1 MKNNL
6 RYGIRKHKLGAASV
20 FLGTMIVVGMGQ
32 DKEAAAS
39 EQKTTTVEE
48 NGNSATDNKTSETQ
62 TTATNVNH
70 IEETQSYNATVTE
83 QPSNATQVTTEEAP
97 KAVQAP
103 QTAQPANIETVKEE
117 VVKEEAKP
125 QVKETTQ
132 SQDNSGDQRQVDLT
146 PKKATQNQVAET
158 QVEVAQ
164 PRTASESKPRV
175 TRSADV
181 AEAKEASN
189 AKVETGTDVTSK
201 VTVEIGSIEGH
212 NNTNKVEPH
221 AGQRAVLKYKL
232 KFENGLHQ
240 GDYFDFTLS
249 NNVNTH
255 GVSTARKVPEIKNG
269 SVVMATGEVLEGGKI
284 RYTFTND
291 IEDKVDVTAELEI
304 NLFIDPKTV
313 QTNGNQTITS
323 TLNEE
328 QTSKELD
335 VKYKDGIGNYYANLN
350 GSIET
355 FNKANNRFSHVAFI
369 KPNNGKTTSVTVT
382 GTLMKGSN
390 QNGNQPKVRIFEYL
404 GNNEDIAKSV
414 YANTTDTSKFKEVT
428 SNMSGN
434 LNLQNNG
441 SYSLNIENLDKTYVV
456 HYDGEYLNGTDEVDF
471 RTQMVGHPEQLYKY
485 YYDRGYTLTW
495 DNGLVLYSNKA
506 NGNGKNGPIIQNNK
520 FEYKE
525 DTIKET
531 LTGQYDKNLVTT
543 VEEEYD
549 SSTLDIDYHT
559 AIDGGGGYVDGYIE
573 TIEETDSS
581 AIDIDYHT
589 AVDSEAGHV
598 GGYTESSEESNPID
612 FEESTHENS
621 KHHADVVEYE
631 EDTNPGGGQVTT
643 ESNLVEFDE
652 ESTKG
657 IVTGAVSDHTT
668 VEDTKEYTTESNL
681 IELVDELPEEH
692 GQAQGPVEEITE
704 NNHHISHSGLGTE
717 NGHGNYDVIEEIEEN
732 SHVDIKSELG
742 YEGGQNSGNQSFE
755 EDTEEDKPKYEQ
767 GGNIVDID
775 FDSVPQIHGQNKGNQ
790 SFEEDTEKDKP
801 KYEHGGNII
810 DIDFDSVPHIHG
822 FNKHTEIIEEDTNPG
837 GGQVTTESNLV
848 EFDEESTKGIVTG
861 AVSDHTTVEDTKEYT
876 TESNLIELV
885 DELPEE
891 HGQAQGPVEE
901 ITENNHHI
909 SHSGLGT
916 ENGHGNYDVIEE
928 IEENSHVDIKS
939 ELGYEGGQ
947 NSGNQSFEEDTEED
961 KPKYEQ
967 GGNIVDIDFDSVP
980 QIHGQNN
987 GNQSFEE
994 DTEKDKPKYEQG
1006 GNIIDIDFDSV
1017 PHIHGFNKH
1026 TEIIEEDTNKDKPNY
1041 QFGGHNSVDFEEDTL
1056 PKVSGQNEG
1065 QQTIEEDT
1073 TPPIVPPTPPTPE
1086 VPSEPE
1092 TPTPPTPEVP
1102 TEPGKP
1108 IPPAKEEPK
1117 KPSKPVE
1124 QGKVVTPVIE
1134 INEKVKAVA
1143 PTKKPQSKKS
1153 ELPETGGEEST
1164 NKGMLFG
1171 GLFSILGLALL
1182 RRNKKNHKA

>member
-103 QTAQPANIETVKEE
+103 QTAQPANVETVKEE
-117 VVKEEAKP
+117 EKP

-132 SQDNSGDQRQVDLT
+132 PQDNSGNQRQVDLT
-146 PKKATQNQVAET
+146 PKKVTQNQGTET

-181 AEAKEASN
+181 AEAKEASDVSEV
-189 AKVETGTDVTSK
+189 KGTDVTSK
-201 VTVEIGSIEGH
+201 VTVESGSIEAPQG
-212 NNTNKVEPH
+212 NKVEPH
-221 AGQRAVLKYKL
+221 AGQRVVLKYKL
-232 KFENGLHQ
+232 KFADGLKR

-249 NNVNTH
+249 NNVNTY

-269 SVVMATGEVLEGGKI
+269 SVVMATGEILGNGNI
-284 RYTFTND
+284 RYTFTNE
-291 IEDKVDVTAELEI
+291 IEHKVEVTANLEI

-313 QTNGNQTITS
+313 QSNGEQKITS
-323 TLNEE
+323 KLNGEE
-328 QTSKELD
+328 TEKTIPVVYNPGVSNSYTN
-335 VKYKDGIGNYYANLN
+335 VN

-355 FNKANNRFSHVAFI
+355 FNKESNKFTHIAYI
-369 KPNNGKTTSVTVT
+369 KPMNGNQSNTVSVT
-382 GTLMKGSN
+382 GTLTEGSN
-390 QNGNQPKVRIFEYL
+390 LAGGQPTVKVYEYL
-404 GNNEDIAKSV
+404 GKKDELPQSV
-414 YANTTDTSKFKEVT
+414 YANTSDTNKFKDVT
-428 SNMSGN
+428 KEMNGKLSV
-434 LNLQNNG
+434 QDNG
-441 SYSLNIENLDKTYVV
+441 SYSLNLDKLDKTYVI
-456 HYDGEYLNGTDEVDF
+456 HYTGEYLQGSDQVNF
-471 RTQMVGHPEQLYKY
+471 RTELYGYPERAYKSY
-485 YYDRGYTLTW
+485 YVYGGYRLTW

-506 NGNGKNGPIIQNNK
+506 DGNGKNGQIIQDND

-525 DTIKET
+525 DTVKGT
-531 LTGQYDKNLVTT
+531 MSGQYDAKQIIET
-543 VEEEYD
+543 EENQD
-549 SSTLDIDYHT
+549 NTPLDIDYHT
-559 AIDGGGGYVDGYIE
+559 AIDGEGGYVDGYIE

-668 VEDTKEYTTESNL
+668 IEDTKEYTTESNL

-692 GQAQGPVEEITE
+692 GQAQGPIEEITE

-717 NGHGNYDVIEEIEEN
+717 NGHGNYGVIEEIEEN

-775 FDSVPQIHGQNKGNQ
+775 FDSVPQIHGQNKGDQ

-810 DIDFDSVPHIHG
+810 DIDFDSVPQIHG
-822 FNKHTEIIEEDTNPG
+822 FNKHN
-837 GGQVTTESNLV
+837 
-848 EFDEESTKGIVTG
+848 
-861 AVSDHTTVEDTKEYT
+861 
-876 TESNLIELV
+876 
-885 DELPEE
+885 
-891 HGQAQGPVEE
+891 
-901 ITENNHHI
+901 
-909 SHSGLGT
+909 
-916 ENGHGNYDVIEE
+916 
-928 IEENSHVDIKS
+928 
-939 ELGYEGGQ
+939 
-947 NSGNQSFEEDTEED
+947 
-961 KPKYEQ
+961 
-967 GGNIVDIDFDSVP
+967 
-980 QIHGQNN
+980 
-987 GNQSFEE
+987 
-994 DTEKDKPKYEQG
+994 
-1006 GNIIDIDFDSV
+1006 
-1017 PHIHGFNKH
+1017 
-1026 TEIIEEDTNKDKPNY
+1026 EIIEEDTNKDKPNY

-1073 TPPIVPPTPPTPE
+1073 TPPTPPTPEVPSEPETPTPPTPE

-1102 TEPGKP
+1102 AEPGKP
-1108 IPPAKEEPK
+1108 VPPAKEEPK

-1143 PTKKPQSKKS
+1143 PTKKAQSKKS

-1182 RRNKKNHKA
+1182 RRNKKNNKA

>member
-39 EQKTTTVEE
+39 EQKTTVEE
-48 NGNSATDNKTSETQ
+48 NGNSATDNKVSETQ
-62 TTATNVNH
+62 TTATNVNT

-97 KAVQAP
+97 NAVQEP
-103 QTAQPANIETVKEE
+103 QTAQPANVETVKEE
-117 VVKEEAKP
+117 EKP

-132 SQDNSGDQRQVDLT
+132 PQDNSGNQRQVDLT
-146 PKKATQNQVAET
+146 PKKVTQNQGTET

-181 AEAKEASN
+181 VESKEASD
-189 AKVETGTDVTSK
+189 AKVEMGTDVTSK
-201 VTVEIGSIEGH
+201 VTVTESSIEGH

-232 KFENGLHQ
+232 KFEKGLHK

-269 SVVMATGEVLEGGKI
+269 SVVMATGKILEGGKI

-323 TLNEE
+323 TLNGE

-355 FNKANNRFSHVAFI
+355 FNKANNRFTHVAFI

-390 QNGNQPKVRIFEYL
+390 QNGNQPKVRVFEYL

-428 SNMSGN
+428 SSMNGN
-434 LNLQNNG
+434 LNVQTNG
-441 SYSLNIENLDKTYVV
+441 SYSLNLENLDKTYVV

-559 AIDGGGGYVDGYIE
+559 AIDGEGGYVDGYIE

-652 ESTKG
+652 DSTKG

-692 GQAQGPVEEITE
+692 GQAQGPIEEITE

-717 NGHGNYDVIEEIEEN
+717 NGHGNYGVIEEIEEN

-755 EDTEEDKPKYEQ
+755 EDTEE
-767 GGNIVDID
+767 
-775 FDSVPQIHGQNKGNQ
+775 
-790 SFEEDTEKDKP
+790 
-801 KYEHGGNII
+801 
-810 DIDFDSVPHIHG
+810 
-822 FNKHTEIIEEDTNPG
+822 
-837 GGQVTTESNLV
+837 
-848 EFDEESTKGIVTG
+848 
-861 AVSDHTTVEDTKEYT
+861 
-876 TESNLIELV
+876 
-885 DELPEE
+885 
-891 HGQAQGPVEE
+891 
-901 ITENNHHI
+901 
-909 SHSGLGT
+909 
-916 ENGHGNYDVIEE
+916 
-928 IEENSHVDIKS
+928 
-939 ELGYEGGQ
+939 
-947 NSGNQSFEEDTEED
+947 
-961 KPKYEQ
+961 
-967 GGNIVDIDFDSVP
+967 
-980 QIHGQNN
+980 
-987 GNQSFEE
+987 
-994 DTEKDKPKYEQG
+994 DKPKYEQG

-1041 QFGGHNSVDFEEDTL
+1041 QFGGHSSVDFEEDTL
-1056 PKVSGQNEG
+1056 PQVSGHNEG

-1102 TEPGKP
+1102 SEPETPTPPTPEVPSEPEVPTPPTPEIPSEPGKP
-1108 IPPAKEEPK
+1108 VPPAKEEPK

-1143 PTKKPQSKKS
+1143 PTKKAQSKKS

>member
-6 RYGIRKHKLGAASV
+6 RYGIRKHKLGVASV

-62 TTATNVNH
+62 TTATNVNY

-103 QTAQPANIETVKEE
+103 QTAQPANVETVKEE
-117 VVKEEAKP
+117 VVKEETKP

-146 PKKATQNQVAET
+146 PKKVTQNQGTET

-175 TRSADV
+175 TRSTDIV
-181 AEAKEASN
+181 EAKDASEI
-189 AKVETGTDVTSK
+189 KGTDVTSK
-201 VTVEIGSIEGH
+201 VTVESGSIEAPQG
-212 NNTNKVEPH
+212 NKEEPH
-221 AGQRAVLKYKL
+221 AGQRVVLKYKL
-232 KFENGLHQ
+232 KFEKGLHK

-255 GVSTARKVPEIKNG
+255 GVSTARKVPDIKNG
-269 SVVMATGEVLEGGKI
+269 TVVMATGQLLGDGKI
-284 RYTFTND
+284 RYTFTD
-291 IEDKVDVTAELEI
+291 YIDYKVNVTADLEI

-313 QTNGNQTITS
+313 QSNGQQIITS
-323 TLNEE
+323 TLND
-328 QTSKELD
+328 KETRNTLPIEYNPG
-335 VKYKDGIGNYYANLN
+335 VSNIYANVN

-355 FNKANNRFSHVAFI
+355 FDKGNNRFTHVAYI
-369 KPNNGKTTSVTVT
+369 KPQNGHKSDSVSIT
-382 GTLMKGSN
+382 GTLTQGSKAD
-390 QNGNQPKVRIFEYL
+390 GKAPTVKVYEVL
-404 GNNEDIAKSV
+404 KDANELPQSV
-414 YANTTDTSKFKEVT
+414 YANVSDSSMFKDVT
-428 SNMSGN
+428 EEMKDK
-434 LNLQNNG
+434 LKVENNG
-441 SYSLNIENLDKTYVV
+441 NYKLDIEKLEKSYVI
-456 HYDGEYLNGTDEVDF
+456 HYDGEYLSGSDQVNF
-471 RTQMVGHPEQLYKY
+471 RTHMFGYPEQQYKY
-485 YYDRGYTLTW
+485 YYTHLGYKLTW

-506 NGNGKNGPIIQNNK
+506 KVDGTNGTITESNNMT
-520 FEYKE
+520 FDEEYG
-525 DTIKET
+525 TGVI
-531 LTGQYDKNLVTT
+531 TGQYDKNIVTT

-559 AIDGGGGYVDGYIE
+559 AIDGEGGYVDGYIE

-612 FEESTHENS
+612 FEESTHEIS

-668 VEDTKEYTTESNL
+668 IEDTKEYTTESNL

-692 GQAQGPVEEITE
+692 GQAQGPIEEITE

-717 NGHGNYDVIEEIEEN
+717 NGHGNYGVIEEIEEN

-742 YEGGQNSGNQSFE
+742 YEGGQNS
-755 EDTEEDKPKYEQ
+755 
-767 GGNIVDID
+767 
-775 FDSVPQIHGQNKGNQ
+775 
-790 SFEEDTEKDKP
+790 
-801 KYEHGGNII
+801 
-810 DIDFDSVPHIHG
+810 
-822 FNKHTEIIEEDTNPG
+822 
-837 GGQVTTESNLV
+837 
-848 EFDEESTKGIVTG
+848 
-861 AVSDHTTVEDTKEYT
+861 
-876 TESNLIELV
+876 
-885 DELPEE
+885 
-891 HGQAQGPVEE
+891 
-901 ITENNHHI
+901 
-909 SHSGLGT
+909 
-916 ENGHGNYDVIEE
+916 
-928 IEENSHVDIKS
+928 
-939 ELGYEGGQ
+939 
-947 NSGNQSFEEDTEED
+947 
-961 KPKYEQ
+961 
-967 GGNIVDIDFDSVP
+967 
-980 QIHGQNN
+980 

-1026 TEIIEEDTNKDKPNY
+1026 NETIEEDTNKDKPNY

-1073 TPPIVPPTPPTPE
+1073 TSPTPE
-1086 VPSEPE
+1086 VPA
-1092 TPTPPTPEVP
+1092 
-1102 TEPGKP
+1102 EPGKP
-1108 IPPAKEEPK
+1108 VPPAKEEPK

-1134 INEKVKAVA
+1134 INEKVKAVIPA
-1143 PTKKPQSKKS
+1143 KEAQSKKS

>member
-48 NGNSATDNKTSETQ
+48 NGNSATDNKVNETQ
-62 TTATNVNH
+62 TTTTNVNT
-70 IEETQSYNATVTE
+70 IDETQSYSATATE
-83 QPSNATQVTTEEAP
+83 QPSNATQVTTEKAP
-97 KAVQAP
+97 KAVQAVQAP
-103 QTAQPANIETVKEE
+103 QTAQPANLETVKEE

-164 PRTASESKPRV
+164 PRTVSESKPRV

-181 AEAKEASN
+181 VDAKEASDVSEV
-189 AKVETGTDVTSK
+189 KGTDVTSK
-201 VTVEIGSIEGH
+201 VTVEDESKIEAPKG
-212 NNTNKVEPH
+212 NNVQPH
-221 AGQRAVLKYKL
+221 EGQRVVLKYKL
-232 KFENGLHQ
+232 KFQDGLKT

-255 GVSTARKVPEIKNG
+255 GVSTIRKVPDIKNG
-269 SVVMATGEVLEGGKI
+269 SLVMAKGQVLDNGRI
-284 RYTFTND
+284 RYTFID
-291 IEDKVDVTAELEI
+291 YIKDKVNVTANLEI

-313 QTNGNQTITS
+313 QSNGQQTITS
-323 TLNEE
+323 KLNGKE
-328 QTSKELD
+328 TSGTMQIT
-335 VKYKDGIGNYYANLN
+335 YKDGVKNQYTNVN

-355 FNKANNRFSHVAFI
+355 FDKEKNKFTHVAYI
-369 KPNNGKTTSVTVT
+369 KPINGNNSDSVTVT
-382 GTLMKGSN
+382 GMLTQGSN
-390 QNGNQPKVRIFEYL
+390 ENGTQPNVKIYEYVGTENGL
-404 GNNEDIAKSV
+404 PQSV
-414 YANTTDTSKFKEVT
+414 YANTADSTQLKDVT
-428 SNMSGN
+428 NQMSDK
-434 LNLQNNG
+434 LKVQNNG
-441 SYSLNIENLDKTYVV
+441 SYSLNFDKLDKTYVI
-456 HYDGEYLNGTDEVDF
+456 HYTGDYLNGTSEVNF
-471 RTQMVGHPEQLYKY
+471 RTQLTGYPENRYKTY
-485 YYDRGYTLTW
+485 YYNNGYILTW

-506 NGNGKNGPIIQNNK
+506 NGDGKYGPIVDSNN
-520 FEYKE
+520 FEFSE
-525 DTIKET
+525 DSGNGSIS
-531 LTGQYDKNLVTT
+531 GQYDAKQIIET
-543 VEEEYD
+543 EENQD
-549 SSTLDIDYHT
+549 NTPLDIDYHT
-559 AIDGGGGYVDGYIE
+559 AIDGEGGYVDGYIE

-652 ESTKG
+652 ESTRV
-657 IVTGAVSDHTT
+657 IVTGAVSHHTT

-692 GQAQGPVEEITE
+692 GQAQGPIEEITE

-717 NGHGNYDVIEEIEEN
+717 NGHGNYGVIEEIEEN

-775 FDSVPQIHGQNKGNQ
+775 FDSVPQIHGQNKGDQ

-822 FNKHTEIIEEDTNPG
+822 FNKHTEIIEEDTN
-837 GGQVTTESNLV
+837 
-848 EFDEESTKGIVTG
+848 
-861 AVSDHTTVEDTKEYT
+861 
-876 TESNLIELV
+876 
-885 DELPEE
+885 
-891 HGQAQGPVEE
+891 
-901 ITENNHHI
+901 
-909 SHSGLGT
+909 
-916 ENGHGNYDVIEE
+916 
-928 IEENSHVDIKS
+928 
-939 ELGYEGGQ
+939 
-947 NSGNQSFEEDTEED
+947 
-961 KPKYEQ
+961 
-967 GGNIVDIDFDSVP
+967 
-980 QIHGQNN
+980 
-987 GNQSFEE
+987 
-994 DTEKDKPKYEQG
+994 
-1006 GNIIDIDFDSV
+1006 
-1017 PHIHGFNKH
+1017 
-1026 TEIIEEDTNKDKPNY
+1026 KDKPNY
-1041 QFGGHNSVDFEEDTL
+1041 QFGGHNIVDFEEDTL

-1073 TPPIVPPTPPTPE
+1073 TPPTPPTPEVPSEPETPTPPTPE

-1102 TEPGKP
+1102 SEPEVPTPPTPEIPSEPGKP
-1108 IPPAKEEPK
+1108 VPPAKEEPK

-1143 PTKKPQSKKS
+1143 PTKKAQSKKS

-1182 RRNKKNHKA
+1182 RRNKKNNKA

>member
-48 NGNSATDNKTSETQ
+48 NGNSATDNKVNETQ
-62 TTATNVNH
+62 TTTTNVNT
-70 IEETQSYNATVTE
+70 IDETQSYSATATE
-83 QPSNATQVTTEEAP
+83 QPSNATQVTTEKAP
-97 KAVQAP
+97 KAVQAVQAP
-103 QTAQPANIETVKEE
+103 QTAQPANLETVKEE

-164 PRTASESKPRV
+164 PRTVSESKPRV

-181 AEAKEASN
+181 VDAKEASDVSEV
-189 AKVETGTDVTSK
+189 KGTDVTSK
-201 VTVEIGSIEGH
+201 VTVEDESKIEAPKG
-212 NNTNKVEPH
+212 NNVQPH
-221 AGQRAVLKYKL
+221 EGQRVVLKYKL
-232 KFENGLHQ
+232 KFQDGLKT

-255 GVSTARKVPEIKNG
+255 GVSTIRKVPDIKNG
-269 SVVMATGEVLEGGKI
+269 SLVMAKGQVLDNGRI
-284 RYTFTND
+284 RYTFID
-291 IEDKVDVTAELEI
+291 YIKDKVNVTANLEI

-313 QTNGNQTITS
+313 QSNGQQTITS
-323 TLNEE
+323 KLNGKE
-328 QTSKELD
+328 TSGTMQIT
-335 VKYKDGIGNYYANLN
+335 YKDGVKNQYTNVN

-355 FNKANNRFSHVAFI
+355 FDKEKNKFTHVAYI
-369 KPNNGKTTSVTVT
+369 KPINGNNSDSVTVT
-382 GTLMKGSN
+382 GMLTQGSN
-390 QNGNQPKVRIFEYL
+390 ENGTQPNVKIYEYVGTENGL
-404 GNNEDIAKSV
+404 PQSV
-414 YANTTDTSKFKEVT
+414 YANTADSTQLKDVT
-428 SNMSGN
+428 NQMSDK
-434 LNLQNNG
+434 LKVQNNG
-441 SYSLNIENLDKTYVV
+441 SYSLNFDKLDKTYVI
-456 HYDGEYLNGTDEVDF
+456 HYTGDYLNGTSEVNF
-471 RTQMVGHPEQLYKY
+471 RTQLTGYPENRYKTY
-485 YYDRGYTLTW
+485 YYNNGYILTW

-506 NGNGKNGPIIQNNK
+506 NGDGKYGPIVDSNN
-520 FEYKE
+520 FEFSE
-525 DTIKET
+525 DSGNGSIS
-531 LTGQYDKNLVTT
+531 GQYDAKQIIET
-543 VEEEYD
+543 EENQD
-549 SSTLDIDYHT
+549 NTPLDIDYHT
-559 AIDGGGGYVDGYIE
+559 AIDGEGGYVDGYIE
-573 TIEETDSS
+573 TIEEADSS

-652 ESTKG
+652 ESTRV

-692 GQAQGPVEEITE
+692 GQAQGPIEEITE

-717 NGHGNYDVIEEIEEN
+717 NGHGNYGVIEEIEEN

-775 FDSVPQIHGQNKGNQ
+775 FDSVPQIHGQNKGDQ

-822 FNKHTEIIEEDTNPG
+822 FNKHTEIIEEDTN
-837 GGQVTTESNLV
+837 
-848 EFDEESTKGIVTG
+848 
-861 AVSDHTTVEDTKEYT
+861 
-876 TESNLIELV
+876 
-885 DELPEE
+885 
-891 HGQAQGPVEE
+891 
-901 ITENNHHI
+901 
-909 SHSGLGT
+909 
-916 ENGHGNYDVIEE
+916 
-928 IEENSHVDIKS
+928 
-939 ELGYEGGQ
+939 
-947 NSGNQSFEEDTEED
+947 
-961 KPKYEQ
+961 
-967 GGNIVDIDFDSVP
+967 
-980 QIHGQNN
+980 
-987 GNQSFEE
+987 
-994 DTEKDKPKYEQG
+994 
-1006 GNIIDIDFDSV
+1006 
-1017 PHIHGFNKH
+1017 
-1026 TEIIEEDTNKDKPNY
+1026 KDKPNY
-1041 QFGGHNSVDFEEDTL
+1041 QFGGHNIVDFEEDTL

-1073 TPPIVPPTPPTPE
+1073 TPPTPPTPEVPSEPETPTPPTPE

-1102 TEPGKP
+1102 SEPETPTPPTPEVPSEPETPTPPTPEVPSEPEVPTPPTPEIPSEPGKP
-1108 IPPAKEEPK
+1108 VPPAKEEPK

-1143 PTKKPQSKKS
+1143 PTKKAQSKKS

-1182 RRNKKNHKA
+1182 RRNKKNNKA

>member
-62 TTATNVNH
+62 TTTNNVNT
-70 IEETQSYNATVTE
+70 IDETQSYNATVTE
-83 QPSNATQVTTEEAP
+83 QPSNVTQVTTEEAP

-103 QTAQPANIETVKEE
+103 QTAQPENVETVKEE
-117 VVKEEAKP
+117 VVKEEVVKEEANP

-181 AEAKEASN
+181 VDAKEASDVTEV
-189 AKVETGTDVTSK
+189 KGTDVTSK
-201 VTVEIGSIEGH
+201 VTVTESSIEGH

-221 AGQRAVLKYKL
+221 EGQRAVLKYKL
-232 KFENGLHQ
+232 KFEKGLHQ

-355 FNKANNRFSHVAFI
+355 FNKANNRFTHVAFI

-390 QNGNQPKVRIFEYL
+390 QNGNQPKVRVFEYL
-404 GNNEDIAKSV
+404 GNNEEIAKSV

-428 SNMSGN
+428 SNMNGN
-434 LNLQNNG
+434 LNVQTNG
-441 SYSLNIENLDKTYVV
+441 SYSLNLENLDKTYVV

-531 LTGQYDKNLVTT
+531 LKGQYDKNLVTT

-559 AIDGGGGYVDGYIE
+559 AIDGEGGYVDGYIE

-681 IELVDELPEEH
+681 IELVDELAEEH
-692 GQAQGPVEEITE
+692 GQAQGPIEEITE

-775 FDSVPQIHGQNKGNQ
+775 FDSVPQIHG
-790 SFEEDTEKDKP
+790 
-801 KYEHGGNII
+801 
-810 DIDFDSVPHIHG
+810 
-822 FNKHTEIIEEDTNPG
+822 FNKHN
-837 GGQVTTESNLV
+837 
-848 EFDEESTKGIVTG
+848 
-861 AVSDHTTVEDTKEYT
+861 
-876 TESNLIELV
+876 
-885 DELPEE
+885 
-891 HGQAQGPVEE
+891 
-901 ITENNHHI
+901 
-909 SHSGLGT
+909 
-916 ENGHGNYDVIEE
+916 
-928 IEENSHVDIKS
+928 
-939 ELGYEGGQ
+939 
-947 NSGNQSFEEDTEED
+947 
-961 KPKYEQ
+961 
-967 GGNIVDIDFDSVP
+967 
-980 QIHGQNN
+980 
-987 GNQSFEE
+987 
-994 DTEKDKPKYEQG
+994 
-1006 GNIIDIDFDSV
+1006 
-1017 PHIHGFNKH
+1017 
-1026 TEIIEEDTNKDKPNY
+1026 EIIEEDTNKDKPNY

-1073 TPPIVPPTPPTPE
+1073 TSPTPPTPE

-1102 TEPGKP
+1102 
-1108 IPPAKEEPK
+1108 
-1117 KPSKPVE
+1117 
-1124 QGKVVTPVIE
+1124 
-1134 INEKVKAVA
+1134 
-1143 PTKKPQSKKS
+1143 S
-1153 ELPETGGEEST
+1153 EPETPTPPTPEVPSEPETPTPPTPEVPSEPET
-1164 NKGMLFG
+1164 PTPPTPEV
-1171 GLFSILGLALL
+1171 
-1182 RRNKKNHKA
+1182 

>member
-48 NGNSATDNKTSETQ
+48 NGNSATDNKVNETQ
-62 TTATNVNH
+62 TTTTNVNT
-70 IEETQSYNATVTE
+70 IDETQSYSATATE
-83 QPSNATQVTTEEAP
+83 QPSNATQVTTEKAP
-97 KAVQAP
+97 KAVQAVQAP
-103 QTAQPANIETVKEE
+103 QTAQPANLETVKEE

-164 PRTASESKPRV
+164 PRTVSESKPRV

-181 AEAKEASN
+181 VDAKEASDVSEV
-189 AKVETGTDVTSK
+189 KGTDVTSK
-201 VTVEIGSIEGH
+201 VTVEDESKIEAPKG
-212 NNTNKVEPH
+212 NNVQPH
-221 AGQRAVLKYKL
+221 EGQRVVLKYKL
-232 KFENGLHQ
+232 KFQDGLKT

-255 GVSTARKVPEIKNG
+255 GVSTIRKVPDIKNG
-269 SVVMATGEVLEGGKI
+269 SLVMAKGQVLDNGRI
-284 RYTFTND
+284 RYTFID
-291 IEDKVDVTAELEI
+291 YIKDKVNVTANLEI

-313 QTNGNQTITS
+313 QSNGQQTITS
-323 TLNEE
+323 KLNGKE
-328 QTSKELD
+328 TSGTMQIT
-335 VKYKDGIGNYYANLN
+335 YKDGVKNQYTNVN

-355 FNKANNRFSHVAFI
+355 FDKEKNKFTHVAYI
-369 KPNNGKTTSVTVT
+369 KPINGNNSDSVTVT
-382 GTLMKGSN
+382 GMLTQGSN
-390 QNGNQPKVRIFEYL
+390 ENGTQPNVKIYEYVGTENGL
-404 GNNEDIAKSV
+404 PQSV
-414 YANTTDTSKFKEVT
+414 YANTADSTQLKDVT
-428 SNMSGN
+428 NQMSDK
-434 LNLQNNG
+434 LKVQNNG
-441 SYSLNIENLDKTYVV
+441 SYSLNFDKLDKTYVI
-456 HYDGEYLNGTDEVDF
+456 HYTGDYLNGTSEVNF
-471 RTQMVGHPEQLYKY
+471 RTQLTGYPENRYKTY
-485 YYDRGYTLTW
+485 YYNNGYILTW

-506 NGNGKNGPIIQNNK
+506 NGDGKYGPIVDSNN
-520 FEYKE
+520 FEFSE
-525 DTIKET
+525 DSGNGSIS
-531 LTGQYDKNLVTT
+531 GQYDAKQIIET
-543 VEEEYD
+543 EENQD
-549 SSTLDIDYHT
+549 NTPLDIDYHT
-559 AIDGGGGYVDGYIE
+559 AIDGEGGYVDGYIE

-652 ESTKG
+652 GSTRV

-668 VEDTKEYTTESNL
+668 IEDTKEYTTESNL

-692 GQAQGPVEEITE
+692 GQAQGPIEEITE

-717 NGHGNYDVIEEIEEN
+717 NGHGNYGVIEEIEEN

-775 FDSVPQIHGQNKGNQ
+775 FDSVPQIHGQNKGDQ

-810 DIDFDSVPHIHG
+810 DIDFDSVPQIHG
-822 FNKHTEIIEEDTNPG
+822 FNKHN
-837 GGQVTTESNLV
+837 
-848 EFDEESTKGIVTG
+848 
-861 AVSDHTTVEDTKEYT
+861 
-876 TESNLIELV
+876 
-885 DELPEE
+885 
-891 HGQAQGPVEE
+891 
-901 ITENNHHI
+901 
-909 SHSGLGT
+909 
-916 ENGHGNYDVIEE
+916 
-928 IEENSHVDIKS
+928 
-939 ELGYEGGQ
+939 
-947 NSGNQSFEEDTEED
+947 
-961 KPKYEQ
+961 
-967 GGNIVDIDFDSVP
+967 
-980 QIHGQNN
+980 
-987 GNQSFEE
+987 
-994 DTEKDKPKYEQG
+994 
-1006 GNIIDIDFDSV
+1006 
-1017 PHIHGFNKH
+1017 
-1026 TEIIEEDTNKDKPNY
+1026 EIIEEDTNKDKPNY
-1041 QFGGHNSVDFEEDTL
+1041 QFGGHNSVDFEDDTL
-1056 PKVSGQNEG
+1056 PQVSGHNEG

-1102 TEPGKP
+1102 SEPETP
-1108 IPPAKEEPK
+1108 TPPTPEVPSEPETPTPPAKEEPK

-1143 PTKKPQSKKS
+1143 PTKQKQSKKS

>member
-20 FLGTMIVVGMGQ
+20 FLGTIIVVGMGQ

-39 EQKTTTVEE
+39 EQKTTVEE
-48 NGNSATDNKTSETQ
+48 NGNSATDNKVSETQ
-62 TTATNVNH
+62 TTATNVNT

-97 KAVQAP
+97 NAVQEP
-103 QTAQPANIETVKEE
+103 QTAQPANVETVKEE
-117 VVKEEAKP
+117 EKP

-132 SQDNSGDQRQVDLT
+132 PQDNSGNQRQVDLT
-146 PKKATQNQVAET
+146 PKKVTQNQGTET

-181 AEAKEASN
+181 VESKEASD
-189 AKVETGTDVTSK
+189 AKVEMGTDVTSK
-201 VTVEIGSIEGH
+201 VTVTESSIEGH

-232 KFENGLHQ
+232 KFEKGLHK

-269 SVVMATGEVLEGGKI
+269 SVVMATGKILEGGKI

-323 TLNEE
+323 TLNGE

-355 FNKANNRFSHVAFI
+355 FNKANNRFTHVAFI

-390 QNGNQPKVRIFEYL
+390 QNGNQPKVRVFEYL

-428 SNMSGN
+428 SSMNGN
-434 LNLQNNG
+434 LNVQTNG
-441 SYSLNIENLDKTYVV
+441 SYSLNLENLDKTYVV

-559 AIDGGGGYVDGYIE
+559 AIDGEGGYVDGYIE

-652 ESTKG
+652 DSTKG

-692 GQAQGPVEEITE
+692 GQAQGPIEEITE

-717 NGHGNYDVIEEIEEN
+717 NGHGNYGVIEEIEEN

-775 FDSVPQIHGQNKGNQ
+775 FDSV
-790 SFEEDTEKDKP
+790 T
-801 KYEHGGNII
+801 
-810 DIDFDSVPHIHG
+810 
-822 FNKHTEIIEEDTNPG
+822 
-837 GGQVTTESNLV
+837 
-848 EFDEESTKGIVTG
+848 
-861 AVSDHTTVEDTKEYT
+861 
-876 TESNLIELV
+876 
-885 DELPEE
+885 
-891 HGQAQGPVEE
+891 
-901 ITENNHHI
+901 
-909 SHSGLGT
+909 
-916 ENGHGNYDVIEE
+916 
-928 IEENSHVDIKS
+928 
-939 ELGYEGGQ
+939 
-947 NSGNQSFEEDTEED
+947 
-961 KPKYEQ
+961 
-967 GGNIVDIDFDSVP
+967 

-994 DTEKDKPKYEQG
+994 DTEKDKPKYEHG

-1073 TPPIVPPTPPTPE
+1073 TPPTPPTPEVPSEPETPTPPTPE

-1102 TEPGKP
+1102 SEPETPTPPTPEVPAEPGKP
-1108 IPPAKEEPK
+1108 VPPAKEEPK

>member
-48 NGNSATDNKTSETQ
+48 NGNSATDNKVNETQ
-62 TTATNVNH
+62 TTTTNVNT
-70 IEETQSYNATVTE
+70 IDETQSYSATATE
-83 QPSNATQVTTEEAP
+83 QPSNATQVTTEKAP
-97 KAVQAP
+97 KAVQAVQAP
-103 QTAQPANIETVKEE
+103 QTAQPANLETVKEE

-164 PRTASESKPRV
+164 PRTVSESKPRV

-181 AEAKEASN
+181 VDAKEASDVSEV
-189 AKVETGTDVTSK
+189 KGTDVTSK
-201 VTVEIGSIEGH
+201 VTVEDESKIEAPKG
-212 NNTNKVEPH
+212 NNVQPH
-221 AGQRAVLKYKL
+221 EGQRVVLKYKL
-232 KFENGLHQ
+232 KFQDGLKT

-255 GVSTARKVPEIKNG
+255 GVSTIRKVPDIKNG
-269 SVVMATGEVLEGGKI
+269 SLVMAKGQVLDNGRI
-284 RYTFTND
+284 RYTFID
-291 IEDKVDVTAELEI
+291 YIKDKVNVTANLEI

-313 QTNGNQTITS
+313 QSNGQQTITS
-323 TLNEE
+323 KLNGKE
-328 QTSKELD
+328 TSGTMQIT
-335 VKYKDGIGNYYANLN
+335 YKDGVKNQYTNVN

-355 FNKANNRFSHVAFI
+355 FDKEKNKFTHVAYI
-369 KPNNGKTTSVTVT
+369 KPINGNNSDSVTVT
-382 GTLMKGSN
+382 GMLTQGSN
-390 QNGNQPKVRIFEYL
+390 ENGTQPNVKIYEYVGTENGL
-404 GNNEDIAKSV
+404 PQSV
-414 YANTTDTSKFKEVT
+414 YANTADSTQLKDVT
-428 SNMSGN
+428 NQMSDK
-434 LNLQNNG
+434 LKVQNNG
-441 SYSLNIENLDKTYVV
+441 SYSLNFDKLDKTYVI
-456 HYDGEYLNGTDEVDF
+456 HYTGDYLNGTSEVNF
-471 RTQMVGHPEQLYKY
+471 RTQLTGYPENRYKTY
-485 YYDRGYTLTW
+485 YYNNGYILTW

-506 NGNGKNGPIIQNNK
+506 NGDGKYGPIVDSNN
-520 FEYKE
+520 FEFSE
-525 DTIKET
+525 DSGNGSIS
-531 LTGQYDKNLVTT
+531 GQYDAKQIIET
-543 VEEEYD
+543 EENQD
-549 SSTLDIDYHT
+549 NTPLDIDYHT
-559 AIDGGGGYVDGYIE
+559 AIDGEGGYVDGYIE

-652 ESTKG
+652 ESTRV

-692 GQAQGPVEEITE
+692 GQAQGPIEEITE

-717 NGHGNYDVIEEIEEN
+717 NGHGNYGVIEEIEEN

-775 FDSVPQIHGQNKGNQ
+775 FDSVPQIHGQNKGDQ

-822 FNKHTEIIEEDTNPG
+822 FNKHTEIIEEDTN
-837 GGQVTTESNLV
+837 
-848 EFDEESTKGIVTG
+848 
-861 AVSDHTTVEDTKEYT
+861 
-876 TESNLIELV
+876 
-885 DELPEE
+885 
-891 HGQAQGPVEE
+891 
-901 ITENNHHI
+901 
-909 SHSGLGT
+909 
-916 ENGHGNYDVIEE
+916 
-928 IEENSHVDIKS
+928 
-939 ELGYEGGQ
+939 
-947 NSGNQSFEEDTEED
+947 
-961 KPKYEQ
+961 
-967 GGNIVDIDFDSVP
+967 
-980 QIHGQNN
+980 
-987 GNQSFEE
+987 
-994 DTEKDKPKYEQG
+994 
-1006 GNIIDIDFDSV
+1006 
-1017 PHIHGFNKH
+1017 
-1026 TEIIEEDTNKDKPNY
+1026 KDKPNY
-1041 QFGGHNSVDFEEDTL
+1041 QFGGHNIVDFEEDTL

-1073 TPPIVPPTPPTPE
+1073 TPPTPPTPEVPSEPETPTPPTPE

-1102 TEPGKP
+1102 SEPETP
-1108 IPPAKEEPK
+1108 TPPTPEVPSEPETPTPPAKEEPK

-1143 PTKKPQSKKS
+1143 PTKQKQSKKS

>member
-39 EQKTTTVEE
+39 EQKTTVEE
-48 NGNSATDNKTSETQ
+48 NGNSATDNKVSETQ
-62 TTATNVNH
+62 TTATNVNT

-97 KAVQAP
+97 NAVQAP
-103 QTAQPANIETVKEE
+103 QTAQPANVETVKEE
-117 VVKEEAKP
+117 EKP

-132 SQDNSGDQRQVDLT
+132 PQDNSGNQRQVDLT
-146 PKKATQNQVAET
+146 PKKVTQNQGTET

-181 AEAKEASN
+181 AEAKEASDVSEV
-189 AKVETGTDVTSK
+189 KGTDVTSK
-201 VTVEIGSIEGH
+201 VTVTESSIEGH

-255 GVSTARKVPEIKNG
+255 GVSTVRKVPDILNG
-269 SVVMATGEVLEGGKI
+269 SLVMATGKVLGEGKI
-284 RYTFTND
+284 RYTFTDYINN
-291 IEDKVDVTAELEI
+291 KVNVTANLEI

-313 QTNGNQTITS
+313 QDNGNQKITS
-323 TLNEE
+323 MINDHETEKTIPISYNPGVSN
-328 QTSKELD
+328 T
-335 VKYKDGIGNYYANLN
+335 YANIN

-355 FNKANNRFSHVAFI
+355 FNKADNKFTHVAYI
-369 KPNNGKTTSVTVT
+369 IPKNGMSTESATIT

-390 QNGNQPKVRIFEYL
+390 SNGNSPTVKIFEVL
-404 GNNEDIAKSV
+404 ESNKELPKSV
-414 YANTTDTSKFKEVT
+414 YANINDTNTFKDVT
-428 SNMSGN
+428 SQMKDN
-434 LNLQNNG
+434 LTVSENG
-441 SYSLNIENLDKTYVV
+441 SYSLNIENLNKTYVV
-456 HYDGEYLNGTDEVDF
+456 HYSGEYLSGSHEVDF
-471 RTQMVGHPEQLYKY
+471 RTQMTGHPKQQSIY
-485 YYDRGYTLTW
+485 YYNHGYTLTW

-506 NGNGKNGPIIQNNK
+506 NGDGKYGPIVDSNN
-520 FEYKE
+520 FEFSE
-525 DTIKET
+525 DSGNGSIS
-531 LTGQYDKNLVTT
+531 GQYDAKQIIET
-543 VEEEYD
+543 EENQD
-549 SSTLDIDYHT
+549 NTPLDIDYHT
-559 AIDGGGGYVDGYIE
+559 AIDGEGGYVDGYIE

-692 GQAQGPVEEITE
+692 GQAQGPIEEITE

-717 NGHGNYDVIEEIEEN
+717 NGHGNYGVIEEIEEN

-775 FDSVPQIHGQNKGNQ
+775 FDSVPQIHGQNKGDQ

-822 FNKHTEIIEEDTNPG
+822 FNKHTEIIEEDTN
-837 GGQVTTESNLV
+837 
-848 EFDEESTKGIVTG
+848 
-861 AVSDHTTVEDTKEYT
+861 
-876 TESNLIELV
+876 
-885 DELPEE
+885 
-891 HGQAQGPVEE
+891 
-901 ITENNHHI
+901 
-909 SHSGLGT
+909 
-916 ENGHGNYDVIEE
+916 
-928 IEENSHVDIKS
+928 
-939 ELGYEGGQ
+939 
-947 NSGNQSFEEDTEED
+947 
-961 KPKYEQ
+961 
-967 GGNIVDIDFDSVP
+967 
-980 QIHGQNN
+980 
-987 GNQSFEE
+987 
-994 DTEKDKPKYEQG
+994 
-1006 GNIIDIDFDSV
+1006 
-1017 PHIHGFNKH
+1017 
-1026 TEIIEEDTNKDKPNY
+1026 KDKPNY
-1041 QFGGHNSVDFEEDTL
+1041 QFGGHNIVDFEEDTL

-1073 TPPIVPPTPPTPE
+1073 TPPTPPTPPTPE

-1092 TPTPPTPEVP
+1092 TPTPPTP
-1102 TEPGKP
+1102 
-1108 IPPAKEEPK
+1108 
-1117 KPSKPVE
+1117 
-1124 QGKVVTPVIE
+1124 
-1134 INEKVKAVA
+1134 
-1143 PTKKPQSKKS
+1143 
-1153 ELPETGGEEST
+1153 
-1164 NKGMLFG
+1164 
-1171 GLFSILGLALL
+1171 
-1182 RRNKKNHKA
+1182 

>member
-48 NGNSATDNKTSETQ
+48 NGNSATDNKVSETQ
-62 TTATNVNH
+62 TTTTNVNT
-70 IEETQSYNATVTE
+70 IDETQSYSATATE

-103 QTAQPANIETVKEE
+103 QTAQPANVETVKEE
-117 VVKEEAKP
+117 VVKEEANP

-164 PRTASESKPRV
+164 PRTALESKPRV
-175 TRSADV
+175 TRSTDV
-181 AEAKEASN
+181 AEAKEASD

-201 VTVEIGSIEGH
+201 VTVEDESKIEAPKG
-212 NNTNKVEPH
+212 NNVQPH
-221 AGQRAVLKYKL
+221 EGQRVVLKYKL
-232 KFENGLHQ
+232 KFQDGLKT

-255 GVSTARKVPEIKNG
+255 GVATTRKVPDIKNG
-269 SVVMATGEVLEGGKI
+269 SLVMAKGQVLDNGRI
-284 RYTFTND
+284 RYTFTD
-291 IEDKVDVTAELEI
+291 YIKDKVNVTANLEI

-313 QTNGNQTITS
+313 QSNGQQTITS
-323 TLNEE
+323 KLNGKE
-328 QTSKELD
+328 TSGTMQIT
-335 VKYKDGIGNYYANLN
+335 YKDGVKNQYTNVN

-355 FNKANNRFSHVAFI
+355 FDKEKNKFTHVAYI
-369 KPNNGKTTSVTVT
+369 KPINGNNSDSVTVT
-382 GTLMKGSN
+382 GMLTQGSN
-390 QNGNQPKVRIFEYL
+390 ENGTQPNVKIYEYVGVENGL
-404 GNNEDIAKSV
+404 PQSV
-414 YANTTDTSKFKEVT
+414 YANTVDSTQLKDVT
-428 SNMSGN
+428 NQMGDK
-434 LNLQNNG
+434 LKVQNNG
-441 SYSLNIENLDKTYVV
+441 SYSLNFDKLDKTYVI
-456 HYDGEYLNGTDEVDF
+456 HYTGDYLNGTSEVNF
-471 RTQMVGHPEQLYKY
+471 RTQLTGYPENRYKTY
-485 YYDRGYTLTW
+485 YYYYNNGYTLTW

-506 NGNGKNGPIIQNNK
+506 NGDGKYGPIVDSNN
-520 FEYKE
+520 FEFSE
-525 DTIKET
+525 DSGNGSIS
-531 LTGQYDKNLVTT
+531 GQYDAKQIIET
-543 VEEEYD
+543 EENQD
-549 SSTLDIDYHT
+549 NTPLDIDYHT
-559 AIDGGGGYVDGYIE
+559 AIDGEGGYVDGYIE

-717 NGHGNYDVIEEIEEN
+717 NGHGNYGVIEEIEEN

-767 GGNIVDID
+767 GGNIIDID
-775 FDSVPQIHGQNKGNQ
+775 FDSVPQIHG
-790 SFEEDTEKDKP
+790 
-801 KYEHGGNII
+801 
-810 DIDFDSVPHIHG
+810 
-822 FNKHTEIIEEDTNPG
+822 FNKHN
-837 GGQVTTESNLV
+837 
-848 EFDEESTKGIVTG
+848 
-861 AVSDHTTVEDTKEYT
+861 
-876 TESNLIELV
+876 
-885 DELPEE
+885 
-891 HGQAQGPVEE
+891 
-901 ITENNHHI
+901 
-909 SHSGLGT
+909 
-916 ENGHGNYDVIEE
+916 
-928 IEENSHVDIKS
+928 
-939 ELGYEGGQ
+939 
-947 NSGNQSFEEDTEED
+947 
-961 KPKYEQ
+961 
-967 GGNIVDIDFDSVP
+967 
-980 QIHGQNN
+980 
-987 GNQSFEE
+987 
-994 DTEKDKPKYEQG
+994 
-1006 GNIIDIDFDSV
+1006 
-1017 PHIHGFNKH
+1017 
-1026 TEIIEEDTNKDKPNY
+1026 EIIEEDTNKDKPNY
-1041 QFGGHNSVDFEEDTL
+1041 QFDGHNSVDFEEDTL

-1073 TPPIVPPTPPTPE
+1073 TPPTPPTPEVPSEPGTPTPPTPE
-1086 VPSEPE
+1086 VPSEPGK
-1092 TPTPPTPEVP
+1092 PTPPTPEVP
-1102 TEPGKP
+1102 AEPGKP
-1108 IPPAKEEPK
+1108 VPPAKEEPK

-1143 PTKKPQSKKS
+1143 PTKQKQAKKS

>member
-39 EQKTTTVEE
+39 EQKTTVEE
-48 NGNSATDNKTSETQ
+48 NGNSATDNKVSETQ
-62 TTATNVNH
+62 TTATNVNT

-97 KAVQAP
+97 NAVQEP
-103 QTAQPANIETVKEE
+103 QTAQPANVETVKEE
-117 VVKEEAKP
+117 EKP

-132 SQDNSGDQRQVDLT
+132 PQDNSGNQRQVDLT
-146 PKKATQNQVAET
+146 PKKVTQNQGTET

-181 AEAKEASN
+181 VESKEASD
-189 AKVETGTDVTSK
+189 AKVEMGTDVTSK
-201 VTVEIGSIEGH
+201 VTVTESSIEGH

-232 KFENGLHQ
+232 KFEKGLHK

-269 SVVMATGEVLEGGKI
+269 SVVMATGKILEGGKI

-355 FNKANNRFSHVAFI
+355 FNKANNRFTHVAFI

-390 QNGNQPKVRIFEYL
+390 QNGNQPKVRVFEYL

-428 SNMSGN
+428 SSMNGN
-434 LNLQNNG
+434 LNVQTNG
-441 SYSLNIENLDKTYVV
+441 SYSLNLENLDKTYVV

-559 AIDGGGGYVDGYIE
+559 AIDGEGGYVDGYIE

-652 ESTKG
+652 DSTKG

-692 GQAQGPVEEITE
+692 GQAQGPIEEITE

-717 NGHGNYDVIEEIEEN
+717 NGHGNY
-732 SHVDIKSELG
+732 G
-742 YEGGQNSGNQSFE
+742 
-755 EDTEEDKPKYEQ
+755 
-767 GGNIVDID
+767 
-775 FDSVPQIHGQNKGNQ
+775 
-790 SFEEDTEKDKP
+790 
-801 KYEHGGNII
+801 
-810 DIDFDSVPHIHG
+810 
-822 FNKHTEIIEEDTNPG
+822 
-837 GGQVTTESNLV
+837 
-848 EFDEESTKGIVTG
+848 
-861 AVSDHTTVEDTKEYT
+861 
-876 TESNLIELV
+876 
-885 DELPEE
+885 
-891 HGQAQGPVEE
+891 
-901 ITENNHHI
+901 
-909 SHSGLGT
+909 
-916 ENGHGNYDVIEE
+916 VIEE

-994 DTEKDKPKYEQG
+994 DTEKDKPKYEHG

-1073 TPPIVPPTPPTPE
+1073 TPPTPEVPSEPETPTPPTPE

-1102 TEPGKP
+1102 SEPETPTPPTPEVPAEPGKP
-1108 IPPAKEEPK
+1108 VPPAKEEPK

>member
-48 NGNSATDNKTSETQ
+48 NGNSATDNKVSETQ
-62 TTATNVNH
+62 TTTTNVNT
-70 IEETQSYNATVTE
+70 IDETQSYNATATE

-103 QTAQPANIETVKEE
+103 QTAQPANLETVKEE

-146 PKKATQNQVAET
+146 PKKATQNQAAET
-158 QVEVAQ
+158 QVEMAQ
-164 PRTASESKPRV
+164 PRTVSESKPRV

-181 AEAKEASN
+181 VDAKEASN
-189 AKVETGTDVTSK
+189 ASEIKGTDVTSK
-201 VTVEIGSIEGH
+201 VTVESGSIEGH

-284 RYTFTND
+284 RYTFTD
-291 IEDKVDVTAELEI
+291 YIDHKVDVTAELDI

-313 QTNGNQTITS
+313 QKNGDQTITS
-323 TLNEE
+323 SLN
-328 QTSKELD
+328 SKSTTNNIN
-335 VKYKDGIGNYYANLN
+335 VTYKNGVSNYYANVN

-355 FNKANNRFSHVAFI
+355 FNKKDNKFSHVAYI
-369 KPNNGKTTSVTVT
+369 KPLNGDALESVTVT
-382 GTLMKGSN
+382 GTLIKGSN
-390 QNGNQPKVRIFEYL
+390 ASGKQPTVKVYEYL
-404 GNNEDIAKSV
+404 GSKEELSQSV
-414 YANTTDTSKFKEVT
+414 YADTSDTSKFKDVT
-428 SNMSGN
+428 NDMNGKLTVQS
-434 LNLQNNG
+434 NG
-441 SYSLNIENLDKTYVV
+441 SYSLNLDKLDKTYVI
-456 HYDGEYLNGTDEVDF
+456 HYDGEYLNSTDEVDF
-471 RTQMVGHPEQLYKY
+471 RTQMVGHPKQSY
-485 YYDRGYTLTW
+485 YYHNGYTLTW

-506 NGNGKNGPIIQNNK
+506 NGNGKNGEIIEKN
-520 FEYKE
+520 
-525 DTIKET
+525 D
-531 LTGQYDKNLVTT
+531 LTFTEESGDGSINGSYTEQQIVNT
-543 VEEEYD
+543 VEETD

-559 AIDGGGGYVDGYIE
+559 AIDGEGGYVDGYIE

-668 VEDTKEYTTESNL
+668 IEDTKEYTTESNL

-692 GQAQGPVEEITE
+692 GQAQGPIEEITE

-717 NGHGNYDVIEEIEEN
+717 NGHGNY
-732 SHVDIKSELG
+732 G
-742 YEGGQNSGNQSFE
+742 
-755 EDTEEDKPKYEQ
+755 
-767 GGNIVDID
+767 
-775 FDSVPQIHGQNKGNQ
+775 
-790 SFEEDTEKDKP
+790 
-801 KYEHGGNII
+801 
-810 DIDFDSVPHIHG
+810 
-822 FNKHTEIIEEDTNPG
+822 
-837 GGQVTTESNLV
+837 
-848 EFDEESTKGIVTG
+848 
-861 AVSDHTTVEDTKEYT
+861 
-876 TESNLIELV
+876 
-885 DELPEE
+885 
-891 HGQAQGPVEE
+891 
-901 ITENNHHI
+901 
-909 SHSGLGT
+909 
-916 ENGHGNYDVIEE
+916 VIEE

-994 DTEKDKPKYEQG
+994 DTENDKPKYEQG

-1017 PHIHGFNKH
+1017 PQIHGFNKH
-1026 TEIIEEDTNKDKPNY
+1026 NEIIEEDTNKDKPNY

-1073 TPPIVPPTPPTPE
+1073 TPPTPPTPEVPSEPETPTPPTPE

-1102 TEPGKP
+1102 SEPETPTPPTPEVPAEPGKP
-1108 IPPAKEEPK
+1108 LPPAKEEPK

-1143 PTKKPQSKKS
+1143 PTKQKQSKKS

-1182 RRNKKNHKA
+1182 RRNKKNNKA

>member
-20 FLGTMIVVGMGQ
+20 FLGIMIVVGMGQ

-39 EQKTTTVEE
+39 EQKTTVEE
-48 NGNSATDNKTSETQ
+48 NGNSATDNKVSETQ
-62 TTATNVNH
+62 TTATNVNT

-97 KAVQAP
+97 NAVQEP
-103 QTAQPANIETVKEE
+103 QTAQPANVETVKEE
-117 VVKEEAKP
+117 EKP

-132 SQDNSGDQRQVDLT
+132 PQDNSGNQRQVDLT
-146 PKKATQNQVAET
+146 PKKVTQNQGTET

-181 AEAKEASN
+181 VESKEASD
-189 AKVETGTDVTSK
+189 AKVEMGTDVTSK
-201 VTVEIGSIEGH
+201 VTVTESSIEGH

-232 KFENGLHQ
+232 KFEKGLHK

-269 SVVMATGEVLEGGKI
+269 SVVMATGKILEGGKI

-323 TLNEE
+323 TLNGE

-355 FNKANNRFSHVAFI
+355 FNKANNRFTHVAFI

-390 QNGNQPKVRIFEYL
+390 QNGNQPKVRVFEYL

-428 SNMSGN
+428 SSMNGN
-434 LNLQNNG
+434 LNVQTNG
-441 SYSLNIENLDKTYVV
+441 SYSLNLENLDKTYVV

-559 AIDGGGGYVDGYIE
+559 AIDGEGGYVDGYIE

-652 ESTKG
+652 DSTKG

-692 GQAQGPVEEITE
+692 GQAQGPIEEITE

-717 NGHGNYDVIEEIEEN
+717 NGHGNY
-732 SHVDIKSELG
+732 G
-742 YEGGQNSGNQSFE
+742 
-755 EDTEEDKPKYEQ
+755 
-767 GGNIVDID
+767 
-775 FDSVPQIHGQNKGNQ
+775 
-790 SFEEDTEKDKP
+790 
-801 KYEHGGNII
+801 
-810 DIDFDSVPHIHG
+810 
-822 FNKHTEIIEEDTNPG
+822 
-837 GGQVTTESNLV
+837 
-848 EFDEESTKGIVTG
+848 
-861 AVSDHTTVEDTKEYT
+861 
-876 TESNLIELV
+876 
-885 DELPEE
+885 
-891 HGQAQGPVEE
+891 
-901 ITENNHHI
+901 
-909 SHSGLGT
+909 
-916 ENGHGNYDVIEE
+916 VIEE

-994 DTEKDKPKYEQG
+994 DTEKDKPKYEHG

-1073 TPPIVPPTPPTPE
+1073 TPPTPPTPEVPSEPETPTPPTPE

-1102 TEPGKP
+1102 SEPETPTPPTPEVPAEPGKP
-1108 IPPAKEEPK
+1108 VPPAKEEPK

>member
-39 EQKTTTVEE
+39 EQKTTVEE
-48 NGNSATDNKTSETQ
+48 NGNSATDNKVSETQ
-62 TTATNVNH
+62 TTATNVNT

-97 KAVQAP
+97 NAVQEP
-103 QTAQPANIETVKEE
+103 QTAQPANVETVKEE
-117 VVKEEAKP
+117 EKP

-132 SQDNSGDQRQVDLT
+132 PQDNSGNQRQVDLT
-146 PKKATQNQVAET
+146 PKKVTQNQGTET

-181 AEAKEASN
+181 VESKEASD
-189 AKVETGTDVTSK
+189 AKVEMGTDVTSK
-201 VTVEIGSIEGH
+201 VTVTESSIEGH

-232 KFENGLHQ
+232 KFEKGLHK

-269 SVVMATGEVLEGGKI
+269 SVVMATGKILEGGKI

-323 TLNEE
+323 TLNGE

-355 FNKANNRFSHVAFI
+355 FNKANNRFTHVAFI

-390 QNGNQPKVRIFEYL
+390 QNGNQPKVRVFEYL

-428 SNMSGN
+428 SSMNGN
-434 LNLQNNG
+434 LNVQTNG
-441 SYSLNIENLDKTYVV
+441 SYSLNLENLDKTYVV

-559 AIDGGGGYVDGYIE
+559 AIDGEGGYVDGYIE

-652 ESTKG
+652 DSTKG

-692 GQAQGPVEEITE
+692 GQAQGPIEEITE

-717 NGHGNYDVIEEIEEN
+717 NGHGNYGVIEEIEEN

-775 FDSVPQIHGQNKGNQ
+775 FDSV
-790 SFEEDTEKDKP
+790 T
-801 KYEHGGNII
+801 
-810 DIDFDSVPHIHG
+810 
-822 FNKHTEIIEEDTNPG
+822 
-837 GGQVTTESNLV
+837 
-848 EFDEESTKGIVTG
+848 
-861 AVSDHTTVEDTKEYT
+861 
-876 TESNLIELV
+876 
-885 DELPEE
+885 
-891 HGQAQGPVEE
+891 
-901 ITENNHHI
+901 
-909 SHSGLGT
+909 
-916 ENGHGNYDVIEE
+916 
-928 IEENSHVDIKS
+928 
-939 ELGYEGGQ
+939 
-947 NSGNQSFEEDTEED
+947 
-961 KPKYEQ
+961 
-967 GGNIVDIDFDSVP
+967 

-994 DTEKDKPKYEQG
+994 DTEKDKPKYEHG

-1073 TPPIVPPTPPTPE
+1073 TPPTPPTPEVPSEPETPTPPTPE

-1102 TEPGKP
+1102 SEPETPTPPTPEVPSEPETPTPPTPEVPAEPGKP
-1108 IPPAKEEPK
+1108 VPPAKEEPK

>member
-48 NGNSATDNKTSETQ
+48 NGNSATDNKVNETQ
-62 TTATNVNH
+62 TTTTNVNT
-70 IEETQSYNATVTE
+70 IDETQSYSATATE
-83 QPSNATQVTTEEAP
+83 QPSNATQVTTEKAP
-97 KAVQAP
+97 KAVQAVQAP
-103 QTAQPANIETVKEE
+103 QTAQPANLETVKEE

-164 PRTASESKPRV
+164 PRTVSESKPRV

-181 AEAKEASN
+181 VDAKEASDVSEV
-189 AKVETGTDVTSK
+189 KGTDVTSK
-201 VTVEIGSIEGH
+201 VTVEDESKIEAPKG
-212 NNTNKVEPH
+212 NNVQPH
-221 AGQRAVLKYKL
+221 EGQRVVLKYKL
-232 KFENGLHQ
+232 KFQDGLKT

-255 GVSTARKVPEIKNG
+255 GVSTIRKVPDIKNG
-269 SVVMATGEVLEGGKI
+269 SLVMAKGQVLDNGRI
-284 RYTFTND
+284 RYTFID
-291 IEDKVDVTAELEI
+291 YIKDKVNVTANLEI

-313 QTNGNQTITS
+313 QSNGQQTITS
-323 TLNEE
+323 KLNGKE
-328 QTSKELD
+328 TSGTMQIT
-335 VKYKDGIGNYYANLN
+335 YKDGVKNQYTNVN

-355 FNKANNRFSHVAFI
+355 FDKEKNKFTHVAYI
-369 KPNNGKTTSVTVT
+369 KPINGNNSDSVTVT
-382 GTLMKGSN
+382 GMLTQGSN
-390 QNGNQPKVRIFEYL
+390 ENGTQPNVKIYEYVGTENGL
-404 GNNEDIAKSV
+404 PQSV
-414 YANTTDTSKFKEVT
+414 YANTADSTQLKDVT
-428 SNMSGN
+428 NQMSDK
-434 LNLQNNG
+434 LKVQNNG
-441 SYSLNIENLDKTYVV
+441 SYSLNFDKLDKTYVI
-456 HYDGEYLNGTDEVDF
+456 HYTGDYLNGTSEVNF
-471 RTQMVGHPEQLYKY
+471 RTQLTGYPENRYKTY
-485 YYDRGYTLTW
+485 YYNNGYILTW

-506 NGNGKNGPIIQNNK
+506 NGDGKYGPIVDSNN
-520 FEYKE
+520 FEFSE
-525 DTIKET
+525 DSGNGSIS
-531 LTGQYDKNLVTT
+531 GQYDAKQIIET
-543 VEEEYD
+543 EENQD
-549 SSTLDIDYHT
+549 NTPLDIDYHT
-559 AIDGGGGYVDGYIE
+559 AIDGEGGYVDGYIE

-652 ESTKG
+652 ESTRV

-692 GQAQGPVEEITE
+692 GQAQGPIEEITE

-717 NGHGNYDVIEEIEEN
+717 NGHGNYGVIEEIEEN

-775 FDSVPQIHGQNKGNQ
+775 FDSVPQIHGQNKGDQ

-822 FNKHTEIIEEDTNPG
+822 FNKHTEIIEEDTN
-837 GGQVTTESNLV
+837 
-848 EFDEESTKGIVTG
+848 
-861 AVSDHTTVEDTKEYT
+861 
-876 TESNLIELV
+876 
-885 DELPEE
+885 
-891 HGQAQGPVEE
+891 
-901 ITENNHHI
+901 
-909 SHSGLGT
+909 
-916 ENGHGNYDVIEE
+916 
-928 IEENSHVDIKS
+928 
-939 ELGYEGGQ
+939 
-947 NSGNQSFEEDTEED
+947 
-961 KPKYEQ
+961 
-967 GGNIVDIDFDSVP
+967 
-980 QIHGQNN
+980 
-987 GNQSFEE
+987 
-994 DTEKDKPKYEQG
+994 
-1006 GNIIDIDFDSV
+1006 
-1017 PHIHGFNKH
+1017 
-1026 TEIIEEDTNKDKPNY
+1026 KDKPNY
-1041 QFGGHNSVDFEEDTL
+1041 QFGGHNIVDFEEDTL

-1073 TPPIVPPTPPTPE
+1073 TPPTPPTPEVPSEPETPTPPTPE

-1102 TEPGKP
+1102 SEPETPTPPTPEVPSEPETPTPPTPEVPSEPETPTPPTPEVPSEPEVPTPPTPEIPSEPGKP
-1108 IPPAKEEPK
+1108 VPPAKEEPK

-1143 PTKKPQSKKS
+1143 PTKKAQSKKS

-1182 RRNKKNHKA
+1182 RRNKKNNKA

>member
-103 QTAQPANIETVKEE
+103 QTAQPANVETVKEE
-117 VVKEEAKP
+117 EKP

-132 SQDNSGDQRQVDLT
+132 PQDNSGNQRQVDLT
-146 PKKATQNQVAET
+146 PKKVTQNQGTET

-181 AEAKEASN
+181 AEAKEASDVSEV
-189 AKVETGTDVTSK
+189 KGTDVTSK
-201 VTVEIGSIEGH
+201 VTVESGSIEAPQG
-212 NNTNKVEPH
+212 NKVEPH
-221 AGQRAVLKYKL
+221 AGQRVVLKYKL
-232 KFENGLHQ
+232 KFADGLKR

-249 NNVNTH
+249 NNVNTY

-269 SVVMATGEVLEGGKI
+269 SVVMATGEILGNGNI
-284 RYTFTND
+284 RYTFTNE
-291 IEDKVDVTAELEI
+291 IEHKVEVTANLEI

-313 QTNGNQTITS
+313 QSNGEQKITS
-323 TLNEE
+323 KLNGEE
-328 QTSKELD
+328 TEKTIPVVYNPGVSNSYTN
-335 VKYKDGIGNYYANLN
+335 VN

-355 FNKANNRFSHVAFI
+355 FNKESNKFTHIAYI
-369 KPNNGKTTSVTVT
+369 KPMNGNQSNTVSVT
-382 GTLMKGSN
+382 GTLTEGSN
-390 QNGNQPKVRIFEYL
+390 LAGGQPTVKVYEYL
-404 GNNEDIAKSV
+404 GKKDELPQSV
-414 YANTTDTSKFKEVT
+414 YANTSDTNKFKDVT
-428 SNMSGN
+428 KEMNGKLSV
-434 LNLQNNG
+434 QDNG
-441 SYSLNIENLDKTYVV
+441 SYSLNLDKLDKTYVI
-456 HYDGEYLNGTDEVDF
+456 HYTGEYLQGSDQVNF
-471 RTQMVGHPEQLYKY
+471 RTELYGYPERAYKSY
-485 YYDRGYTLTW
+485 YVYGGYRLTW

-506 NGNGKNGPIIQNNK
+506 DGNGKNGQIIQDND

-525 DTIKET
+525 DTAKGT
-531 LTGQYDKNLVTT
+531 MSGQYDAKQIIET
-543 VEEEYD
+543 EENQD
-549 SSTLDIDYHT
+549 NTPLDIDYHT
-559 AIDGGGGYVDGYIE
+559 AIDGEGGYVDGYIE

-668 VEDTKEYTTESNL
+668 IEDTKEYTTESNL

-692 GQAQGPVEEITE
+692 GQAQGPIEEITE

-717 NGHGNYDVIEEIEEN
+717 NGHGNYGVIEEIEEN

-775 FDSVPQIHGQNKGNQ
+775 FDSVPQIHGQNKGDQ

-810 DIDFDSVPHIHG
+810 DIDFDSVPQIHG
-822 FNKHTEIIEEDTNPG
+822 FNKHN
-837 GGQVTTESNLV
+837 
-848 EFDEESTKGIVTG
+848 
-861 AVSDHTTVEDTKEYT
+861 
-876 TESNLIELV
+876 
-885 DELPEE
+885 
-891 HGQAQGPVEE
+891 
-901 ITENNHHI
+901 
-909 SHSGLGT
+909 
-916 ENGHGNYDVIEE
+916 
-928 IEENSHVDIKS
+928 
-939 ELGYEGGQ
+939 
-947 NSGNQSFEEDTEED
+947 
-961 KPKYEQ
+961 
-967 GGNIVDIDFDSVP
+967 
-980 QIHGQNN
+980 
-987 GNQSFEE
+987 
-994 DTEKDKPKYEQG
+994 
-1006 GNIIDIDFDSV
+1006 
-1017 PHIHGFNKH
+1017 
-1026 TEIIEEDTNKDKPNY
+1026 EIIEEDTNKDKPNY

-1073 TPPIVPPTPPTPE
+1073 TPPTPPTPEVPSEPETPMPPTPE

-1102 TEPGKP
+1102 AEPGKP
-1108 IPPAKEEPK
+1108 VPPAKEEPK

-1143 PTKKPQSKKS
+1143 PTKKAQSKKS

-1171 GLFSILGLALL
+1171 GLFSI
-1182 RRNKKNHKA
+1182 

>member
-48 NGNSATDNKTSETQ
+48 NGNSATDNKVNATQ
-62 TTATNVNH
+62 TTTTNVNH
-70 IEETQSYNATVTE
+70 IEETQPYNATVTE

-97 KAVQAP
+97 KAAVQAP
-103 QTAQPANIETVKEE
+103 QTAQPANVETVKEE

-146 PKKATQNQVAET
+146 PKKATQNQAAET

-164 PRTASESKPRV
+164 PRTVSESKPRV

-181 AEAKEASN
+181 VEASDVSEV
-189 AKVETGTDVTSK
+189 KGTDVTSK
-201 VTVEIGSIEGH
+201 VTVTESSIEGH

-221 AGQRAVLKYKL
+221 EGQRAILKYKL

-240 GDYFDFTLS
+240 GDFFDFTLS
-249 NNVNTH
+249 KNVNTH
-255 GVSTARKVPEIKNG
+255 GVSTARKVPDIKNG
-269 SVVMATGEVLEGGKI
+269 SVVMATGKILEDGKI

-291 IEDKVDVTAELEI
+291 VEHKVEVTANLEI
-304 NLFIDPKTV
+304 NLFIDPKTF
-313 QTNGNQTITS
+313 QSNGEEKVTS
-323 TLNEE
+323 SLNG
-328 QTSKELD
+328 SKTEKNL
-335 VKYKDGIGNYYANLN
+335 KIEYKNGVGTYYANVN

-355 FNKANNRFSHVAFI
+355 FDKEKNKFTHVAYV
-369 KPNNGKTTSVTVT
+369 KPLNQFKLGTVTVS
-382 GTLMKGSN
+382 GTVTQGSN
-390 QNGNQPKVRIFEYL
+390 PNGEKPTVKIYEVTNDGKDLPQSVYLDASDKNKYKDVTNEMQSKLTVQENGNY
-404 GNNEDIAKSV
+404 
-414 YANTTDTSKFKEVT
+414 T
-428 SNMSGN
+428 
-434 LNLQNNG
+434 LNLDT
-441 SYSLNIENLDKTYVV
+441 LDKSYVI
-456 HYDGEYLNGTDEVDF
+456 HYSGEYLNGTNEVNF
-471 RTQMVGHPEQLYKY
+471 RTQMFGYPEQRYGY
-485 YYDRGYTLTW
+485 YYNSYQLTW

-506 NGNGKNGPIIQNNK
+506 DGNGKNGQIIQNND

-525 DTIKET
+525 DTLTET
-531 LTGQYDKNLVTT
+531 VTGQYDEKQIIET
-543 VEEEYD
+543 EENQD
-549 SSTLDIDYHT
+549 NTPLDIDYHT
-559 AIDGGGGYVDGYIE
+559 AIDGEGGYVDGYIE

-692 GQAQGPVEEITE
+692 GQAQGPIEEITE

-717 NGHGNYDVIEEIEEN
+717 NGHGNYGVIEEIEEN

-775 FDSVPQIHGQNKGNQ
+775 FDSVPQIQ
-790 SFEEDTEKDKP
+790 
-801 KYEHGGNII
+801 
-810 DIDFDSVPHIHG
+810 
-822 FNKHTEIIEEDTNPG
+822 
-837 GGQVTTESNLV
+837 
-848 EFDEESTKGIVTG
+848 
-861 AVSDHTTVEDTKEYT
+861 
-876 TESNLIELV
+876 
-885 DELPEE
+885 
-891 HGQAQGPVEE
+891 
-901 ITENNHHI
+901 
-909 SHSGLGT
+909 
-916 ENGHGNYDVIEE
+916 
-928 IEENSHVDIKS
+928 
-939 ELGYEGGQ
+939 
-947 NSGNQSFEEDTEED
+947 
-961 KPKYEQ
+961 
-967 GGNIVDIDFDSVP
+967 
-980 QIHGQNN
+980 GQNN

-1026 TEIIEEDTNKDKPNY
+1026 NEIIEEDTNKDKPNY

-1073 TPPIVPPTPPTPE
+1073 TPPTPEVPSEPGEPTPPTPE

-1102 TEPGKP
+1102 SEPETPTPPTPEVPAEPGKP
-1108 IPPAKEEPK
+1108 LPPAKEEPK

-1143 PTKKPQSKKS
+1143 PTKKAQSKKS

-1182 RRNKKNHKA
+1182 RRNKKNNKA

>member
-48 NGNSATDNKTSETQ
+48 NGNSATDNKVNETQ
-62 TTATNVNH
+62 TTTTNVNT
-70 IEETQSYNATVTE
+70 IDETQSFSATATE
-83 QPSNATQVTTEEAP
+83 QPSNATQVTTEKAP

-103 QTAQPANIETVKEE
+103 QTAQPANFETVKEE

-125 QVKETTQ
+125 QVETTQ
-132 SQDNSGDQRQVDLT
+132 PQDNSGDQRQVDLT
-146 PKKATQNQVAET
+146 PKKTTQNQVAET

-181 AEAKEASN
+181 VEAKEASD

-201 VTVEIGSIEGH
+201 VTVTESSIEGH

-269 SVVMATGEVLEGGKI
+269 SVVMATGKILEGGKI
-284 RYTFTND
+284 RYIFTND

-323 TLNEE
+323 TLNGE

-355 FNKANNRFSHVAFI
+355 FNKANNRFTHVAFI

-390 QNGNQPKVRIFEYL
+390 QNGNQPKVRVFEYL

-428 SNMSGN
+428 SSMNGN
-434 LNLQNNG
+434 LNVQTNG
-441 SYSLNIENLDKTYVV
+441 SYSLNLENLDKTYVV

-531 LTGQYDKNLVTT
+531 LKGQYDKNLVTT

-559 AIDGGGGYVDGYIE
+559 AIDGEGGYVDGYIE

-652 ESTKG
+652 ESTKD

-668 VEDTKEYTTESNL
+668 IEDTKEYTTEINL

-692 GQAQGPVEEITE
+692 GQAQGPIEEITE

-717 NGHGNYDVIEEIEEN
+717 NGHGNYGVIEEIEEN

-742 YEGGQNSGNQSFE
+742 YEGGQNSG
-755 EDTEEDKPKYEQ
+755 D
-767 GGNIVDID
+767 
-775 FDSVPQIHGQNKGNQ
+775 
-790 SFEEDTEKDKP
+790 
-801 KYEHGGNII
+801 
-810 DIDFDSVPHIHG
+810 
-822 FNKHTEIIEEDTNPG
+822 
-837 GGQVTTESNLV
+837 
-848 EFDEESTKGIVTG
+848 
-861 AVSDHTTVEDTKEYT
+861 
-876 TESNLIELV
+876 
-885 DELPEE
+885 
-891 HGQAQGPVEE
+891 
-901 ITENNHHI
+901 
-909 SHSGLGT
+909 
-916 ENGHGNYDVIEE
+916 
-928 IEENSHVDIKS
+928 
-939 ELGYEGGQ
+939 
-947 NSGNQSFEEDTEED
+947 QSFEEDTEED

-1017 PHIHGFNKH
+1017 PQIHGFNKH
-1026 TEIIEEDTNKDKPNY
+1026 NEIIEEDTNKDKPNY

-1073 TPPIVPPTPPTPE
+1073 TPPTPPAPEVPSEPGEPTPPTPE

-1102 TEPGKP
+1102 SEPETPTPPTPEVPSEPETPTPPTPEVPAEPGKP
-1108 IPPAKEEPK
+1108 VPPAKEEPK

-1143 PTKKPQSKKS
+1143 PTKQKQSKKF
-1153 ELPETGGEEST
+1153 ELPGTGGEEST

-1182 RRNKKNHKA
+1182 RRNKKNNKA

>member
-39 EQKTTTVEE
+39 EQKTTVEE
-48 NGNSATDNKTSETQ
+48 NGNSATDNKVSETQ
-62 TTATNVNH
+62 TTATNVNT

-97 KAVQAP
+97 NAVQEP
-103 QTAQPANIETVKEE
+103 QTAQPANVETVKEE
-117 VVKEEAKP
+117 EKP

-132 SQDNSGDQRQVDLT
+132 PQDNSGNQRQVDLT
-146 PKKATQNQVAET
+146 PKKVTQNQGTET

-181 AEAKEASN
+181 VESKEASD
-189 AKVETGTDVTSK
+189 AKVEMGTDVTSK
-201 VTVEIGSIEGH
+201 VTVTESSIEGH

-232 KFENGLHQ
+232 KFEKGLHK

-269 SVVMATGEVLEGGKI
+269 SVVMATGKILEGGKI

-323 TLNEE
+323 TLNGE

-355 FNKANNRFSHVAFI
+355 FNKANNRFTHVAFI

-390 QNGNQPKVRIFEYL
+390 QNGNQPKVRVFEYL

-428 SNMSGN
+428 SSMNGN
-434 LNLQNNG
+434 LNVQTNG
-441 SYSLNIENLDKTYVV
+441 SYSLNLENLDKTYVV

-559 AIDGGGGYVDGYIE
+559 AIDGEGGY
-573 TIEETDSS
+573 
-581 AIDIDYHT
+581 
-589 AVDSEAGHV
+589 
-598 GGYTESSEESNPID
+598 
-612 FEESTHENS
+612 
-621 KHHADVVEYE
+621 VVEYE

-652 ESTKG
+652 DSTKG

-692 GQAQGPVEEITE
+692 GQAQGPIEEITE
-704 NNHHISHSGLGTE
+704 NYQHISHSGLGTE
-717 NGHGNYDVIEEIEEN
+717 NGHGNYGVIEEIEEN

-775 FDSVPQIHGQNKGNQ
+775 FDSVPQIQGQN
-790 SFEEDTEKDKP
+790 
-801 KYEHGGNII
+801 
-810 DIDFDSVPHIHG
+810 
-822 FNKHTEIIEEDTNPG
+822 
-837 GGQVTTESNLV
+837 
-848 EFDEESTKGIVTG
+848 
-861 AVSDHTTVEDTKEYT
+861 
-876 TESNLIELV
+876 
-885 DELPEE
+885 
-891 HGQAQGPVEE
+891 
-901 ITENNHHI
+901 
-909 SHSGLGT
+909 
-916 ENGHGNYDVIEE
+916 NGD
-928 IEENSHVDIKS
+928 
-939 ELGYEGGQ
+939 
-947 NSGNQSFEEDTEED
+947 QSFEEDTEE
-961 KPKYEQ
+961 
-967 GGNIVDIDFDSVP
+967 
-980 QIHGQNN
+980 
-987 GNQSFEE
+987 
-994 DTEKDKPKYEQG
+994 DKPKYEQG

-1041 QFGGHNSVDFEEDTL
+1041 QFGGHSSVDFEEDTL
-1056 PKVSGQNEG
+1056 PQVSGHNEG

-1102 TEPGKP
+1102 SEPETPTPPTPEVPSEPEVPTPPTPEIPSEPGKP
-1108 IPPAKEEPK
+1108 VPPAKEEPK

-1143 PTKKPQSKKS
+1143 PTKKAQSKKS

>member
-48 NGNSATDNKTSETQ
+48 NGNSATDNKVSETQ
-62 TTATNVNH
+62 STTTNVNT
-70 IEETQSYNATVTE
+70 IDETQSYSATATE
-83 QPSNATQVTTEEAP
+83 QPSNATQVITEEPP

-103 QTAQPANIETVKEE
+103 QTAQPANLETVKEE
-117 VVKEEAKP
+117 VVKEEEKP

-181 AEAKEASN
+181 AEAKDASD

-201 VTVEIGSIEGH
+201 VTVESGSIEAPQG
-212 NNTNKVEPH
+212 NKVEPH
-221 AGQRAVLKYKL
+221 AGQRVVLKYKL
-232 KFENGLHQ
+232 KFADGLKR

-249 NNVNTH
+249 NNVNTY
-255 GVSTARKVPEIKNG
+255 GVSTTRKVPEIKNG
-269 SVVMATGEVLEGGKI
+269 SVVMATGQLLEGGKI
-284 RYTFTND
+284 RYTFTD
-291 IEDKVDVTAELEI
+291 YIDYKVNVTANLNL
-304 NLFIDPKTV
+304 NLFIDPRIVKN
-313 QTNGNQTITS
+313 NGEV
-323 TLNEE
+323 TL
-328 QTSKELD
+328 TSKLNGQNTEKKIE
-335 VKYKDGIGNYYANLN
+335 VEYKDGVGKYYTNLN

-355 FNKANNRFSHVAFI
+355 FNKADNKFTHVAYV
-369 KPNNGKTTSVTVT
+369 KPINGNKSESVSIT
-382 GTLMKGSN
+382 GSLTQGSN
-390 QNGNQPKVRIFEYL
+390 VSGKSPIVKVYEYQGTETDL
-404 GNNEDIAKSV
+404 PKSV
-414 YANTTDTSKFKEVT
+414 SVNLTDNSKFKDVT
-428 SNMSGN
+428 SDMQNKLTVQENGN
-434 LNLQNNG
+434 YQLKL
-441 SYSLNIENLDKTYVV
+441 EKLDKTYVI
-456 HYDGEYLNGTDEVDF
+456 HYTGEYSKETDEVNF
-471 RTQMVGHPEQLYKY
+471 RTQVSAYPENSYRY
-485 YYDRGYTLTW
+485 YSYYNNYYTLTW

-506 NGNGKNGPIIQNNK
+506 DGNGQNGVKVESNDLNFDEVTGTGVI
-520 FEYKE
+520 
-525 DTIKET
+525 
-531 LTGQYDKNLVTT
+531 TGQYDKNLVTT

-559 AIDGGGGYVDGYIE
+559 AIDGEGGYVDGYIE

-692 GQAQGPVEEITE
+692 GQAQGPIEEITE

-717 NGHGNYDVIEEIEEN
+717 NGHGNYGVIEEIEEN

-775 FDSVPQIHGQNKGNQ
+775 FDSVPQIQ
-790 SFEEDTEKDKP
+790 
-801 KYEHGGNII
+801 
-810 DIDFDSVPHIHG
+810 
-822 FNKHTEIIEEDTNPG
+822 
-837 GGQVTTESNLV
+837 
-848 EFDEESTKGIVTG
+848 
-861 AVSDHTTVEDTKEYT
+861 
-876 TESNLIELV
+876 
-885 DELPEE
+885 
-891 HGQAQGPVEE
+891 
-901 ITENNHHI
+901 
-909 SHSGLGT
+909 
-916 ENGHGNYDVIEE
+916 
-928 IEENSHVDIKS
+928 
-939 ELGYEGGQ
+939 
-947 NSGNQSFEEDTEED
+947 
-961 KPKYEQ
+961 
-967 GGNIVDIDFDSVP
+967 
-980 QIHGQNN
+980 GQNN

-1017 PHIHGFNKH
+1017 PQIHGFNKH
-1026 TEIIEEDTNKDKPNY
+1026 NEIIEEDTNKDKPNY

-1073 TPPIVPPTPPTPE
+1073 TPPTPPTPEVPSEPETPTPPTPE

-1102 TEPGKP
+1102 SEPETPTPPTPEVPSEPGTPVPPTPEVPAEPGKP
-1108 IPPAKEEPK
+1108 VPPAKEEPK

-1143 PTKKPQSKKS
+1143 PTKQKQSKKS

-1182 RRNKKNHKA
+1182 RRNKKNNKA

>member
-20 FLGTMIVVGMGQ
+20 FLGTIIVVGMGQ

-39 EQKTTTVEE
+39 EQKTTVEE
-48 NGNSATDNKTSETQ
+48 NGNSATDNKVSETQ
-62 TTATNVNH
+62 TTATNVNT

-97 KAVQAP
+97 NAVQEP
-103 QTAQPANIETVKEE
+103 QTAQPANVETVKEE
-117 VVKEEAKP
+117 EKP

-132 SQDNSGDQRQVDLT
+132 PQDNSGNQRQVDLT
-146 PKKATQNQVAET
+146 PKKVTQNQGTET

-181 AEAKEASN
+181 VESKEASD
-189 AKVETGTDVTSK
+189 AKVEMGTDVTSK
-201 VTVEIGSIEGH
+201 VTVTESSIEGH

-232 KFENGLHQ
+232 KFEKGLHK

-269 SVVMATGEVLEGGKI
+269 SVVMATGKILEGGKI

-323 TLNEE
+323 TLNGE

-355 FNKANNRFSHVAFI
+355 FNKANNRFTHVAFI

-390 QNGNQPKVRIFEYL
+390 QNGNQPKVRVFEYL

-428 SNMSGN
+428 SSMNGN
-434 LNLQNNG
+434 LNVQTNG
-441 SYSLNIENLDKTYVV
+441 SYSLNLENLDKTYVV

-559 AIDGGGGYVDGYIE
+559 AIDGEGGYVDGYIE

-598 GGYTESSEESNPID
+598 GGYAESSEESNPID

-652 ESTKG
+652 DSTKG

-692 GQAQGPVEEITE
+692 GQAQGPIEEITE

-717 NGHGNYDVIEEIEEN
+717 NGHGNY
-732 SHVDIKSELG
+732 G
-742 YEGGQNSGNQSFE
+742 
-755 EDTEEDKPKYEQ
+755 
-767 GGNIVDID
+767 
-775 FDSVPQIHGQNKGNQ
+775 
-790 SFEEDTEKDKP
+790 
-801 KYEHGGNII
+801 
-810 DIDFDSVPHIHG
+810 
-822 FNKHTEIIEEDTNPG
+822 
-837 GGQVTTESNLV
+837 
-848 EFDEESTKGIVTG
+848 
-861 AVSDHTTVEDTKEYT
+861 
-876 TESNLIELV
+876 
-885 DELPEE
+885 
-891 HGQAQGPVEE
+891 
-901 ITENNHHI
+901 
-909 SHSGLGT
+909 
-916 ENGHGNYDVIEE
+916 VIEE

-994 DTEKDKPKYEQG
+994 DTEKDKPKYEHG

-1073 TPPIVPPTPPTPE
+1073 TPPTPPTPEVPSEPETPTPPTPE

-1102 TEPGKP
+1102 SEPETPTPPTPEVPAEPGKP
-1108 IPPAKEEPK
+1108 VPPAKEEPK

>member
-48 NGNSATDNKTSETQ
+48 NGNSATDNKVNETQ
-62 TTATNVNH
+62 TTTTNVNT
-70 IEETQSYNATVTE
+70 IDETQSYSATATE
-83 QPSNATQVTTEEAP
+83 QPSNATQVTTEKAP
-97 KAVQAP
+97 KAVQAVQAP
-103 QTAQPANIETVKEE
+103 QTAQPANLETVKEE

-164 PRTASESKPRV
+164 PRTVSESKPRV

-181 AEAKEASN
+181 VDAKEASDVSEV
-189 AKVETGTDVTSK
+189 KGTDVTSK
-201 VTVEIGSIEGH
+201 VTVEDESKIEAPKG
-212 NNTNKVEPH
+212 NNVQPH
-221 AGQRAVLKYKL
+221 EGQRVVLKYKL
-232 KFENGLHQ
+232 KFQDGLKT

-255 GVSTARKVPEIKNG
+255 GVSTIRKVPDIKNG
-269 SVVMATGEVLEGGKI
+269 SLVMAKGQVLDNGRI
-284 RYTFTND
+284 RYTFID
-291 IEDKVDVTAELEI
+291 YIKDKVNVTANLEI

-313 QTNGNQTITS
+313 QSNGQQTITS
-323 TLNEE
+323 KLNGKE
-328 QTSKELD
+328 TSGTMQIT
-335 VKYKDGIGNYYANLN
+335 YKDGVKNQYTNVN

-355 FNKANNRFSHVAFI
+355 FDKEKNKFTHVAYI
-369 KPNNGKTTSVTVT
+369 KPINGNNSDSVTVT
-382 GTLMKGSN
+382 GMLTQGSN
-390 QNGNQPKVRIFEYL
+390 ENGTQPNVKIYEYVGTENGL
-404 GNNEDIAKSV
+404 PQSV
-414 YANTTDTSKFKEVT
+414 YANTADSTQLKDVT
-428 SNMSGN
+428 NQMSDK
-434 LNLQNNG
+434 LKVQNNG
-441 SYSLNIENLDKTYVV
+441 SYSLNFDKLDKTYVI
-456 HYDGEYLNGTDEVDF
+456 HYTGDYLNGTSEVNF
-471 RTQMVGHPEQLYKY
+471 RTQLTGYPENRYKTY
-485 YYDRGYTLTW
+485 YYNNGYILTW

-506 NGNGKNGPIIQNNK
+506 NGDGKYGPIVDSNN
-520 FEYKE
+520 FEFSE
-525 DTIKET
+525 DSGNGSIS
-531 LTGQYDKNLVTT
+531 GQYDAKQIIET
-543 VEEEYD
+543 EENQD
-549 SSTLDIDYHT
+549 NTPLDIDYHT
-559 AIDGGGGYVDGYIE
+559 AIDGEGGYVDGYIE

-652 ESTKG
+652 ESTRV

-692 GQAQGPVEEITE
+692 GQAQGPIEEITE

-717 NGHGNYDVIEEIEEN
+717 NGHGNYGVIEEIEEN

-775 FDSVPQIHGQNKGNQ
+775 FDSVPQIHGQNKGDQ

-822 FNKHTEIIEEDTNPG
+822 FNKHTEIIEEDTN
-837 GGQVTTESNLV
+837 
-848 EFDEESTKGIVTG
+848 
-861 AVSDHTTVEDTKEYT
+861 
-876 TESNLIELV
+876 
-885 DELPEE
+885 
-891 HGQAQGPVEE
+891 
-901 ITENNHHI
+901 
-909 SHSGLGT
+909 
-916 ENGHGNYDVIEE
+916 
-928 IEENSHVDIKS
+928 
-939 ELGYEGGQ
+939 
-947 NSGNQSFEEDTEED
+947 
-961 KPKYEQ
+961 
-967 GGNIVDIDFDSVP
+967 
-980 QIHGQNN
+980 
-987 GNQSFEE
+987 
-994 DTEKDKPKYEQG
+994 
-1006 GNIIDIDFDSV
+1006 
-1017 PHIHGFNKH
+1017 
-1026 TEIIEEDTNKDKPNY
+1026 KDKPNY
-1041 QFGGHNSVDFEEDTL
+1041 QFGGHNIVDFEEDTL

-1073 TPPIVPPTPPTPE
+1073 TPPTPPTPEVPSEPETPTPPTPE

-1102 TEPGKP
+1102 SEPETPTPPTPEVPSEPEVPTPPTPEIPSEPGKP
-1108 IPPAKEEPK
+1108 VPPAKEEPK

-1143 PTKKPQSKKS
+1143 PTKKAQSKKS

-1182 RRNKKNHKA
+1182 RRNKKNNKA

>member
-48 NGNSATDNKTSETQ
+48 NGNSATDNKVNVTQ
-62 TTATNVNH
+62 TTTTNVNT
-70 IEETQSYNATVTE
+70 IDETQSYSATATE
-83 QPSNATQVTTEEAP
+83 QPSNATQVTTEKAP

-103 QTAQPANIETVKEE
+103 QTAQPANLETVKEE

-125 QVKETTQ
+125 QVETTQ
-132 SQDNSGDQRQVDLT
+132 PQDNSGDQRQVDLT
-146 PKKATQNQVAET
+146 PKKVTQNQGTET

-164 PRTASESKPRV
+164 PRTVSESKSRV

-181 AEAKEASN
+181 VDAKEASN
-189 AKVETGTDVTSK
+189 ASEIKGTDVTSK
-201 VTVEIGSIEGH
+201 VTVEDESKIEAPKG
-212 NNTNKVEPH
+212 NNVQPH
-221 AGQRAVLKYKL
+221 EGQRVVLKYKL
-232 KFENGLHQ
+232 KFQDGLKT

-255 GVSTARKVPEIKNG
+255 GVSTTRKVPDIKNG
-269 SVVMATGEVLEGGKI
+269 SLVMAKGQVLDNGRI
-284 RYTFTND
+284 RYTFID
-291 IEDKVDVTAELEI
+291 YIKDKVNVAANLEI

-313 QTNGNQTITS
+313 QSNGQQTITS
-323 TLNEE
+323 KLNGKE
-328 QTSKELD
+328 TSGTMQIT
-335 VKYKDGIGNYYANLN
+335 YKDGVKNQYTNVN

-355 FNKANNRFSHVAFI
+355 FDKEKNKFTHVAYI
-369 KPNNGKTTSVTVT
+369 KPINGNNSDSVTVT
-382 GTLMKGSN
+382 GMLTQGSN
-390 QNGNQPKVRIFEYL
+390 ENGTQPNVKIYEYVGTENGL
-404 GNNEDIAKSV
+404 PQSA
-414 YANTTDTSKFKEVT
+414 YANTVDSTQLKDVT
-428 SNMSGN
+428 NQMSDK
-434 LNLQNNG
+434 LKVQNNG
-441 SYSLNIENLDKTYVV
+441 SYSLNFDKLDKTYVI
-456 HYDGEYLNGTDEVDF
+456 HYTGDYLNGTSEVSF
-471 RTQMVGHPEQLYKY
+471 RTQLTGYPENHYKTY
-485 YYDRGYTLTW
+485 YYYNHGYTLTW

-506 NGNGKNGPIIQNNK
+506 NGDGKYGPIVDSNN
-520 FEYKE
+520 FEFSE
-525 DTIKET
+525 DSGNGSIS
-531 LTGQYDKNLVTT
+531 GQYDAKQIIET
-543 VEEEYD
+543 EENQD
-549 SSTLDIDYHT
+549 NTPLDIDYHT
-559 AIDGGGGYVDGYIE
+559 AIDGEGGYVDGYIE

-631 EDTNPGGGQVTT
+631 EDTNPGGAQVTT

-652 ESTKG
+652 DSTKG

-692 GQAQGPVEEITE
+692 GQAQGPIEEITE

-717 NGHGNYDVIEEIEEN
+717 NGHGNYGVIEEIEEN

-775 FDSVPQIHGQNKGNQ
+775 FDSVPQIQ
-790 SFEEDTEKDKP
+790 
-801 KYEHGGNII
+801 
-810 DIDFDSVPHIHG
+810 
-822 FNKHTEIIEEDTNPG
+822 
-837 GGQVTTESNLV
+837 
-848 EFDEESTKGIVTG
+848 
-861 AVSDHTTVEDTKEYT
+861 
-876 TESNLIELV
+876 
-885 DELPEE
+885 
-891 HGQAQGPVEE
+891 
-901 ITENNHHI
+901 
-909 SHSGLGT
+909 
-916 ENGHGNYDVIEE
+916 
-928 IEENSHVDIKS
+928 
-939 ELGYEGGQ
+939 
-947 NSGNQSFEEDTEED
+947 
-961 KPKYEQ
+961 
-967 GGNIVDIDFDSVP
+967 
-980 QIHGQNN
+980 GQNN

-1017 PHIHGFNKH
+1017 PQIHGFNKH
-1026 TEIIEEDTNKDKPNY
+1026 NEIIEEDTNKDKPNY

-1073 TPPIVPPTPPTPE
+1073 TPPTPPTPE

-1092 TPTPPTPEVP
+1092 TPVPPTPEVP

-1108 IPPAKEEPK
+1108 VPPAKEEPK

-1143 PTKKPQSKKS
+1143 PTKQKQSKKS

-1171 GLFSILGLALL
+1171 GLFSILGLVLL
-1182 RRNKKNHKA
+1182 RRNKKNNKA

>member
-48 NGNSATDNKTSETQ
+48 NGNSATDNKVNETQ
-62 TTATNVNH
+62 TTTTNVNT
-70 IEETQSYNATVTE
+70 IDETQSYSATATE
-83 QPSNATQVTTEEAP
+83 QPSNATQVTTEKAP
-97 KAVQAP
+97 KAVQAVQAP
-103 QTAQPANIETVKEE
+103 QTAQPANLETVKEE

-164 PRTASESKPRV
+164 PRTVSESKPRV

-181 AEAKEASN
+181 AEAKEASDVSEV
-189 AKVETGTDVTSK
+189 KGTDVTSK
-201 VTVEIGSIEGH
+201 VTVTESSIEGH

-255 GVSTARKVPEIKNG
+255 GVSTVRKVPDILNG
-269 SVVMATGEVLEGGKI
+269 SLVMATGKVLGEGKI
-284 RYTFTND
+284 RYTFTDYINN
-291 IEDKVDVTAELEI
+291 KVNVTANLEI

-313 QTNGNQTITS
+313 QDNGNQKITS
-323 TLNEE
+323 MINDHETEKTIPISYNPGVSN
-328 QTSKELD
+328 T
-335 VKYKDGIGNYYANLN
+335 YANIN

-355 FNKANNRFSHVAFI
+355 FNKADNKFTHVAYI
-369 KPNNGKTTSVTVT
+369 IPKNGMSTESATIT

-390 QNGNQPKVRIFEYL
+390 SNGNSPTVKIFEVL
-404 GNNEDIAKSV
+404 ESNKELPKSV
-414 YANTTDTSKFKEVT
+414 YANINDTNTFKDVT
-428 SNMSGN
+428 SQMKDN
-434 LNLQNNG
+434 LTVSENG
-441 SYSLNIENLDKTYVV
+441 SYSLNIENLNKTYVV
-456 HYDGEYLNGTDEVDF
+456 HYSGEYLSGSHEVDF
-471 RTQMVGHPEQLYKY
+471 RTQMTGHPKQQSIY
-485 YYDRGYTLTW
+485 YYNHGYTLTW

-506 NGNGKNGPIIQNNK
+506 NGDGKYGPIVDSNN
-520 FEYKE
+520 FEFSE
-525 DTIKET
+525 DSGNGSIS
-531 LTGQYDKNLVTT
+531 GQYDAKQIIET
-543 VEEEYD
+543 EENQD
-549 SSTLDIDYHT
+549 NTPLDIDYHT
-559 AIDGGGGYVDGYIE
+559 AIDGEGGYVDGYIE

-692 GQAQGPVEEITE
+692 GQAQGPIEEITE

-717 NGHGNYDVIEEIEEN
+717 NGHGNYGVIEEIEEN

-775 FDSVPQIHGQNKGNQ
+775 FDSVPQIHGQNKGDQ

-822 FNKHTEIIEEDTNPG
+822 FNKHTEIIEEDTN
-837 GGQVTTESNLV
+837 
-848 EFDEESTKGIVTG
+848 
-861 AVSDHTTVEDTKEYT
+861 
-876 TESNLIELV
+876 
-885 DELPEE
+885 
-891 HGQAQGPVEE
+891 
-901 ITENNHHI
+901 
-909 SHSGLGT
+909 
-916 ENGHGNYDVIEE
+916 
-928 IEENSHVDIKS
+928 
-939 ELGYEGGQ
+939 
-947 NSGNQSFEEDTEED
+947 
-961 KPKYEQ
+961 
-967 GGNIVDIDFDSVP
+967 
-980 QIHGQNN
+980 
-987 GNQSFEE
+987 
-994 DTEKDKPKYEQG
+994 
-1006 GNIIDIDFDSV
+1006 
-1017 PHIHGFNKH
+1017 
-1026 TEIIEEDTNKDKPNY
+1026 KDKPNY
-1041 QFGGHNSVDFEEDTL
+1041 QFGGHNIVDFEEDTL

-1073 TPPIVPPTPPTPE
+1073 TPPTPPTPPTPE

-1102 TEPGKP
+1102 SEPETPTPPTPEVPSEPETPTPPTPEVPSEPETPTPPTPEVPSEPETPTPPTPEVPAEPGKP
-1108 IPPAKEEPK
+1108 VPPAKEEPK

-1143 PTKKPQSKKS
+1143 PTKKAQSKKS

>member
-39 EQKTTTVEE
+39 EQKTTVEE
-48 NGNSATDNKTSETQ
+48 NGNSATDNKVSETQ
-62 TTATNVNH
+62 TTATNVNT

-97 KAVQAP
+97 NAVQEP
-103 QTAQPANIETVKEE
+103 QTAQPANVETVKEE
-117 VVKEEAKP
+117 EKP

-132 SQDNSGDQRQVDLT
+132 PQDNSGNQRQVDLT
-146 PKKATQNQVAET
+146 PKKVTQNQGTET

-175 TRSADV
+175 TKSADV
-181 AEAKEASN
+181 VESKEASD
-189 AKVETGTDVTSK
+189 AKVEMGTDVTSK
-201 VTVEIGSIEGH
+201 VTVTESSIEGH

-232 KFENGLHQ
+232 KFEKGLHK

-269 SVVMATGEVLEGGKI
+269 SVVMATGKILEGGKI

-323 TLNEE
+323 TLNGE

-355 FNKANNRFSHVAFI
+355 FNKANNRFTHVAFI

-390 QNGNQPKVRIFEYL
+390 QNGNQPKVRVFEYL

-428 SNMSGN
+428 SSMNGN
-434 LNLQNNG
+434 LNVQTNG
-441 SYSLNIENLDKTYVV
+441 SYSLNLENLDKTYVV

-559 AIDGGGGYVDGYIE
+559 AIDGEGGYVDGYIE

-652 ESTKG
+652 DSTKG

-692 GQAQGPVEEITE
+692 GQAQGAIEEITE

-717 NGHGNYDVIEEIEEN
+717 NGHGNYGVIEEIEEN

-775 FDSVPQIHGQNKGNQ
+775 FDSV
-790 SFEEDTEKDKP
+790 T
-801 KYEHGGNII
+801 
-810 DIDFDSVPHIHG
+810 
-822 FNKHTEIIEEDTNPG
+822 
-837 GGQVTTESNLV
+837 
-848 EFDEESTKGIVTG
+848 
-861 AVSDHTTVEDTKEYT
+861 
-876 TESNLIELV
+876 
-885 DELPEE
+885 
-891 HGQAQGPVEE
+891 
-901 ITENNHHI
+901 
-909 SHSGLGT
+909 
-916 ENGHGNYDVIEE
+916 
-928 IEENSHVDIKS
+928 
-939 ELGYEGGQ
+939 
-947 NSGNQSFEEDTEED
+947 
-961 KPKYEQ
+961 
-967 GGNIVDIDFDSVP
+967 

-994 DTEKDKPKYEQG
+994 DTEKDKPKYEHG

-1073 TPPIVPPTPPTPE
+1073 TPPTPPTPEVPSEPETPTPPTPE

-1102 TEPGKP
+1102 SEPETPTPPTPEVPAEPGKP
-1108 IPPAKEEPK
+1108 VPPAKEEPK

>member
-48 NGNSATDNKTSETQ
+48 NGNSATDNKVSETQ
-62 TTATNVNH
+62 TTTTNVNT
-70 IEETQSYNATVTE
+70 IDETQSYNATATE

-103 QTAQPANIETVKEE
+103 QTAQPANLETVKEE

-132 SQDNSGDQRQVDLT
+132 PQDNSGDQKQVDLT
-146 PKKATQNQVAET
+146 PKMATQNQAAET

-164 PRTASESKPRV
+164 PRTVSESNPRV

-181 AEAKEASN
+181 VEAKEASD
-189 AKVETGTDVTSK
+189 AKVEMGTDVTSK
-201 VTVEIGSIEGH
+201 VTVTESSIEGH

-232 KFENGLHQ
+232 KFEKDLHQ

-249 NNVNTH
+249 NNVNTY
-255 GVSTARKVPEIKNG
+255 GVSTARKLPEIKNG
-269 SVVMATGEVLEGGKI
+269 SVVMATGKILEGGKI

-313 QTNGNQTITS
+313 QTNGSQTITS

-355 FNKANNRFSHVAFI
+355 FNKANNRFTHVAFI

-390 QNGNQPKVRIFEYL
+390 QNGNQPKVRVFEYL

-428 SNMSGN
+428 SSMNGN
-434 LNLQNNG
+434 LNVQTNG
-441 SYSLNIENLDKTYVV
+441 SYSLNLENLDKTYVV

-485 YYDRGYTLTW
+485 YYDRGYILTW

-531 LTGQYDKNLVTT
+531 LKGQYDKNLVTT

-559 AIDGGGGYVDGYIE
+559 AIDGEGGYVDGYIE

-652 ESTKG
+652 DSTKG

-668 VEDTKEYTTESNL
+668 IEDTKEYTTESNL

-692 GQAQGPVEEITE
+692 GQAQGPIEEITE

-717 NGHGNYDVIEEIEEN
+717 NGHGNYGVIEEIEEN

-775 FDSVPQIHGQNKGNQ
+775 FDSVPQIHG
-790 SFEEDTEKDKP
+790 
-801 KYEHGGNII
+801 
-810 DIDFDSVPHIHG
+810 
-822 FNKHTEIIEEDTNPG
+822 FNKHN
-837 GGQVTTESNLV
+837 
-848 EFDEESTKGIVTG
+848 
-861 AVSDHTTVEDTKEYT
+861 
-876 TESNLIELV
+876 
-885 DELPEE
+885 
-891 HGQAQGPVEE
+891 
-901 ITENNHHI
+901 
-909 SHSGLGT
+909 
-916 ENGHGNYDVIEE
+916 
-928 IEENSHVDIKS
+928 
-939 ELGYEGGQ
+939 
-947 NSGNQSFEEDTEED
+947 
-961 KPKYEQ
+961 
-967 GGNIVDIDFDSVP
+967 
-980 QIHGQNN
+980 
-987 GNQSFEE
+987 
-994 DTEKDKPKYEQG
+994 
-1006 GNIIDIDFDSV
+1006 
-1017 PHIHGFNKH
+1017 
-1026 TEIIEEDTNKDKPNY
+1026 EIIEEDTNKDKPNY

-1073 TPPIVPPTPPTPE
+1073 TPPTPPTPEVPSEPETPTPPTPE

-1102 TEPGKP
+1102 SEPETPTPPTPEVPSEPETPTPPTPEVPSEPGKP
-1108 IPPAKEEPK
+1108 TPPTPEVPSEPGTPVPPTPEVPAEPGKPVPPAKEEPK

-1143 PTKKPQSKKS
+1143 PTKQKQSKKP